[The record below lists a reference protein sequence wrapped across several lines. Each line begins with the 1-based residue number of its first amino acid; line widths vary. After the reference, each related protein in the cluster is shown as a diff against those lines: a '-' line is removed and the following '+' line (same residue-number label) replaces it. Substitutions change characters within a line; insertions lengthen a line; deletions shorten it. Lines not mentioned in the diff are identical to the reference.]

1 MNGKELDLSK
11 IAEMISKTAEIAR
24 DKLENQ
30 SDKMYSVGEDMISSI
45 GEGALAGAK
54 SAAKNIDAAGDIITT
69 KYQNVLSEINRI
81 GKKKGDISSLFATI
95 TQIKRSDLNSFNA
108 LKDELKDMKAIF
120 TDVGEVKGLDAILKQ
135 YGKTADKLRSIDFGF
150 GSAFVA
156 RGRAAG
162 TKNLK
167 VEIEDKKEV
176 IEENKKLVQSEN
188 ELVAVQNKTNHNKES
203 STKTT
208 ISDKQQQID
217 INDKLASSEKKV
229 ADAQKKLTDAPKSQ
243 SDNSKTIKSID
254 DLEKRYFSIIGTVE
268 KYLQLVEKFNQVS
281 GNSPR
286 DLRKQVI
293 DFANKMPQD
302 VAGMLGERFVQQLAN
317 GFKGVST
324 KDIIKAITA
333 PSNANAFG
341 ALQHKLDL
349 AKSIDFNNIKY
360 TDDGSIKL
368 SDSDNS
374 FEFLKSIKGQL
385 PIVNE
390 LYEVLS
396 NIAVAK
402 KELGTSGTIE
412 VIKQEAKATEQLAVA
427 QEKAANAQAKYMYHA
442 GKFRDNGRKAE
453 SLGSLYPGRST
464 GFYGTGTYGVDLS
477 HIKEISTGQYG
488 KRPMSIIDTSSYN
501 LYNATNDKV
510 ASSLHLFLQ
519 QLTDKI
525 YGSKGSKRINAL
537 YSDFNKLFPDNTI
550 ITTYDEFKRVVEEIA
565 TYVSQNKGRYP
576 QMYDLDSA
584 PTMFMKKLGYE
595 GINTLG
601 TRHADTTYGTVIYD
615 LKEESII
622 CKEITDE
629 LQKQQILEGNIGEV
643 VALNS
648 KKMQEVADS
657 SKSQSEAISAENAE
671 LERQQKIVNSSADI
685 KKFQDEWDKAAKNHA
700 PEDMGQRYGYL
711 MEAISGDSPTMSAV
725 DALNELIA
733 KEQEWKAEQEAALE
747 ASRKRV
753 EEVQAFCAAATEYQE
768 TIFSSESVK
777 GEYAKALES
786 ISSGS
791 MSATEGMETL
801 KAAIEKYNTEIV
813 EAVPSTQQQSEAE
826 QAGGKAATE
835 AAEAHRDVAAAM
847 EQEAVAAEKL
857 ASKQYDK
864 MLNKKD
870 MSSLLE
876 ESGANSLISFVPKS
890 KQKGFRQDLIDF
902 ANASLNDDNGTMSDI
917 YLKLTEMIDKYGVG
931 KTSTDKTYAEVWDY
945 LKHMMITIPE
955 DMEKSF
961 AAEFPD
967 QWGQIKRKYGGNS
980 KFKIKVGK
988 GRLNVDQRYEELKR
1002 AFPGIFPDEIIN
1014 DADQLRRIIEVA
1026 DMGKAESKLPK
1037 FSTTPLSREDWGYI
1051 ATVFSTM
1058 EEKAHALQVLY
1069 NDVDNS
1075 ASEMAI
1081 SSERTADAM
1090 ERQAGASKNIS
1101 DNLGESAED
1110 ENQVFPIGEGL
1121 NDQKALEMVSTSK
1134 KPTLSATVFDGI
1146 TSNDQLQTAF
1156 QSIIKDVE
1164 QQSMTLVKSDIL
1176 DSIDRNGVGT
1186 LKFVSDD
1193 MNNIL
1198 VQTWKMVE
1206 GQLTLASEKYTSIFK
1221 EPELFDVEDRKKVA
1235 QAQAQTLRTQ
1245 FKGFANDPNYSGI
1258 ISGVETA
1265 AGNITDAASF
1275 KKFNVELTAARE
1287 ALKQLKAEMSSS
1299 KSLDPL
1305 AAAEKT
1311 INKLPFTLEKI
1322 QVEYKSLKEFDTGD
1336 IFGAEGVNVESL
1348 MDAVKTGMNGFN
1360 DSTRS
1365 ISDRLASFKDILKAF
1380 DQLSVLMSTL
1390 RTKSKESNDSFTPI
1404 LNTYKE
1410 LTKLQ
1415 EEQKKAEVSG
1425 ATYEKKKLI
1434 SDGIVAKTEK
1444 LKQLG
1449 VDINDIDKNTNLTT
1463 EQRNKLLKAQEESL
1477 ARIKKIEVDAAN
1489 SQAQKEKRQSLNYG
1503 KGAFNSETRKKD
1515 NLSAIY
1521 SSIEDNYGAS
1531 VGLTDA
1537 MNAYLEKYKQF
1548 ETARQKIADP
1558 TTDVTKADRDAFNK
1572 AKIEVESA
1580 RKALETYTTSYSK
1593 LEQAQNDGTL
1603 IGMDDTVDP
1612 SKLQNSTAA
1621 LKAYGAE
1628 ISNGKLNI
1636 TGFNSTATEMY
1647 GTIDRGKGIID
1658 QVTVALESSTG
1669 TLYAYK
1675 TATKEVGTAWE
1686 KFKGSLSRKTKELS
1700 AYIVGGGS
1708 IYGAINQIRK
1718 GITYVKEIDAAL
1730 TELKKVTDETDETYN
1745 RFLQNTS
1752 KTAGQIGSTVKEFV
1766 NATADFARLGYNI
1779 EQASE
1784 LAKAASVYYNVG
1796 DELDNIGEA
1805 SDSIISTMHGFGIE
1819 ASNAMEI
1826 VDKFNE
1832 VGNNFAIS
1840 SSGIGQALLR
1850 SASAMAE
1857 AGNTIDESI
1866 GLITAAN
1873 SVVQNPETVGTAM
1886 KTLSLRIRGA
1896 KVELE
1901 DAGEDVDGMASSVSE
1916 LQKKLLALTGGK
1928 VNIMLD
1934 ENTFK
1939 NTTEILREMSAVWDD
1954 MTDVNRASALELLG
1968 GKRQANVLAA
1978 VIKNFDM
1985 VEDAI
1990 KTSSD
1995 AAGSAEAENE
2005 KYLNSIQGK
2014 IDQFNN
2020 AVQTMWMNF
2029 VNTDATKFIIDL
2041 GTKFVQLIDKVGV
2054 LQSALIALAAIKILP
2069 QLAKGLGLTN
2079 LISDIFNLTNGLK
2092 DFAVGQKAANAA
2104 TLSTAIATSL
2114 SQSSL
2119 VKLAIQLGITT
2130 AEEVA
2135 SASATTLLGFSFKAL
2150 GLSILGAAKAVI
2162 TFLATNPIGWAIL
2175 ATTAIIS
2182 LVAIMGDLIKT
2193 HDDYVE
2199 ELKNTNEKIENLRSN
2214 IESLNSEL
2222 ETTKN
2227 RIEELESKG
2236 PLTITEQEELDK
2248 LKEQNA
2254 ELERQIQLEKAREE
2268 RARNK
2273 QAKAAQKAF
2282 ETDDD
2287 FKVQPSNRFTVSKV
2301 TNTFEQKLGA
2311 IEIAKEKLDK
2321 AEIEL
2326 QDALNSGMDTNSNKF
2341 KKLEK
2346 NLESAQEDYTDAQSN
2361 WDEFI
2366 KSKED
2371 EYGDLEWFDG
2381 DNLTEAQKTVNEI
2394 ISSMQNYNDR
2404 AEIMFGSAG
2413 AKESALNRLF
2423 GERGSEAGQAFQE
2436 AFNAKIESGEINVEV
2451 DRFGDYSA
2459 AIENVTGSVEELI
2472 SKNPQF
2478 KVQLDS
2484 LGISAEDVARYFLNI
2499 SSAMQQTNKTTSV
2512 AITDIASLTSAYDS
2526 YASALQIVNDTIFDG
2541 QAISDDYYNSLKEYL
2556 GDVTVGE
2563 ESFSDAV
2570 DTTNGKVIKNTRL
2583 LRNLIAQKKKEQ
2595 KATTSAARAQ
2605 SQLQYT
2611 KIVKQ
2616 LQQAVKAMYLDY
2628 KAYGYVTKATY
2639 DNINALRSQVQA
2651 IKNAIREYAI
2661 LELKLSD
2668 VTNAYDEFEDAKN
2681 RDAELAYGDSMI
2693 EMLQAISDGFLSGQ
2707 VGSEA
2712 FRAACTAL
2720 VPESVIADCKTFEER
2735 LDAIDDYFENSKFAD
2750 YFTIDE
2756 DGSFSIGMKNIE
2768 AFVADAKE
2776 AGAFISNADGTFT
2789 LDNSIQSVDDLANA
2803 MGLTKAATVAMLTE
2817 LSKYD
2822 ASWGDIVSDIT
2833 MTKLDK
2839 GIRDTTDA
2847 LDKAIAKQEQFF
2859 KEGKDPSGAN
2869 ADEYNAIQQ
2878 EINNCSDALNNAQ
2891 QAVVNNT
2898 KAWIEANSNVDAAK
2912 EKVATLTRE
2921 LQELQEAG
2929 ATDNEIQIK
2938 TNELEKA
2945 KEQLSEALSIKYGL
2959 EEPTQMGFQ
2968 LVLTDVQS
2976 QIDKWK
2982 EENAILVTEV
2992 VPKLA
2997 QDKDGVWKIPAELEL
3012 DEDKQQKIQEYVDL
3026 KNSEQQLELLTAQEI
3041 DPITD
3046 GITQV
3051 KEVLDN
3057 ILKAITSSDSNTG
3070 TSKKS
3075 SSTTTTATSTS
3086 DTTGFESG
3094 SVDQDIAAWNAMV
3107 DEWVENINQFVS
3119 KFGEDISK
3127 FFTETLPEQWNN
3139 FWSVVGE
3146 KLGQVGEWAQEVGA
3160 EIGIFF
3166 TETLPQKWSE
3176 FWEGV
3181 GEWLDNVKTW
3191 AVGAGEDI
3199 GKFFTEILPEKW
3211 SEFWGQVGEFITEIP
3226 YNVSYLITRVKIFFT
3241 ETLPE
3246 KWDEFWDNVGEVLNS
3261 LKEKAIALKDKVVE
3275 FFKVTIPQKWDEFWD
3290 AVGDGLNTLK
3300 ENAIALKDKVVE
3312 FFTETIPEEWN
3323 AFWDS
3328 VGDYINEVIIPALSF
3343 TWDKVYEFF
3352 TTTVPEKWSEF
3363 WTSVGTY
3370 IEEVIKPALSL
3381 VWDKVHDFFMVTI
3394 PEKWNEFWTGV
3405 GDFITET
3412 VPEAFEA
3419 IKSGVSTFFTE
3430 TVPEAINGLWKS
3442 VASWIEEKAS
3452 ALWGFLKGEWIRGKE
3467 DAEKGE
3473 YSPQKGASRAL
3484 GNALAKGNAHSK
3496 KNSGLNTKEHNAVV
3510 GELGRELVVDPNRG
3524 IYYTVGENGTQMLD
3538 LPKGAIIYNHKQTE
3552 ELLKNGE
3559 TSRGTYTGGL
3569 SFAKG
3574 NAYWDYDLHPKK
3586 TGTGAKAAWGNSSDK
3601 DWSQMGWDLSSA
3613 ADSISDAA
3621 GSLKDAAD
3629 DTEQTIDFIEYRLEE
3644 IENAIT
3650 HMTNRVENFLDD
3662 TSQIGK
3668 KNSLYEDLV
3677 GAEKQKAST
3686 YFAAA
3691 ELYNKRAAQLLS
3703 KVPAKYQEMA
3713 KNGAI
3718 AIKDFVG
3725 ESQGEIADAIE
3736 EYRTWSTKAEDAE
3749 NDYLASIAEISAKR
3763 LEQLQDIADDF
3774 ENIVGLTERQSGIL
3788 QGEMDLLEESG
3799 ERLSENFYKE
3809 LMKDSQKQIS
3819 DLNKK
3824 RASLQ
3829 DILNQAV
3836 KSGDV
3841 QVGSDDWYEMVNTIY
3856 DVDDAI
3862 LECKKD
3868 IEGFQNSI
3876 NDLYWDNL
3884 DKLIDKIDNVDS
3896 ELSHLYN
3903 LVSDEEKVVD
3913 EFGNWT
3919 KDGVTALGLLAQQL
3933 EVANFKVDQ
3942 YGEAIAR
3949 LEKDY
3954 AAGLYSTDEYNEKLA
3969 ELKENQWDAIEAQE
3983 SAKKSIIDLNKTRI
3997 QAVKDGMQKEIDAYS
4012 ELIDKKKEELSLQK
4026 EAHDFSKQVA
4036 EQQKNIADIEKRLAV
4051 IAGDNS
4057 ASAIAQKKKLQAEL
4071 AQAKEELDELYYGHS
4086 IDKQQEALDKQLE
4099 DYQNNKQDE
4108 MDALDESLKNENQII
4123 QDSYATVAANT
4134 ELLAQNLSDIASK
4147 YGITLSD
4154 SVTKPWL
4161 DGANAIGTYQD
4172 QLDTSTSSFT
4182 DQLKLIK
4189 QELVDLQVEA
4199 DNTANSIINA
4209 TNRKKD
4215 KTESA
4220 KYTPPKPSPQKDSP
4234 KAPKPK
4240 TPSPPSKGSSV
4251 TIKKSAKNFS
4261 RNGGNGTRMQSWV
4274 PGSTFTVYQVSG
4286 SEVLIGRSGGYTGW
4300 VKLSDIEGY
4309 ASGAKSINKDQFAFL
4324 DELGEEL
4331 QLVPDGAGRLS
4342 YVKKGTGIIPADLT
4356 ERLMEW
4362 GQLDPSSVLEQSRP
4376 TVSAPHVINNNIEL
4390 NMQVGEVVHI
4400 DRADNSSI
4408 PNITKAVQDQMDN
4421 YMKNINKKLY
4431 NRVR

>member
-30 SDKMYSVGEDMISSI
+30 SDKMYSVGEDMISSV

-54 SAAKNIDAAGDIITT
+54 SAAKNIEAAGDIITA
-69 KYQNVLSEINRI
+69 KYQNVLSEINRS

-108 LKDELKDMKAIF
+108 LKDELKDIKATF
-120 TDVGEVKGLDAILKQ
+120 TDIGEVKGLDSVLKQ

-156 RGRAAG
+156 RGRATG

-188 ELVAVQNKTNHNKES
+188 ELAAVQNKTNHNKES

-733 KEQEWKAEQEAALE
+733 KEQEWKAEQEKALE

-753 EEVQAFCAAATEYQE
+753 EEVQAFCAASTEYQE
-768 TIFSSESVK
+768 TIFSSESIK
-777 GEYAKALES
+777 GEYAKTLES
-786 ISSGS
+786 ISNGS

-835 AAEAHRDVAAAM
+835 AAEAHRDVAEAM

-870 MSSLLE
+870 ISSLLE

-917 YLKLTEMIDKYGVG
+917 YLKLTGMIDKYGVG

-1069 NDVDNS
+1069 NDIDNS
-1075 ASEMAI
+1075 ASEMAV

-1090 ERQAGASKNIS
+1090 ERQAGASKNVS

-1134 KPTLSATVFDGI
+1134 KPTLSATVFNGI

-1198 VQTWKMVE
+1198 VQTWKMID

-1235 QAQAQTLRTQ
+1235 KAQAQTLRTQ
-1245 FKGFANDPNYSGI
+1245 FKGFADDPNYSGI

-1390 RTKSKESNDSFTPI
+1390 RAKAKESSSSFDPI

-1410 LTKLQ
+1410 LLKLQ

-1425 ATYEKKKLI
+1425 ATDEKKNLI

-1515 NLSAIY
+1515 NLSATY

-1531 VGLTDA
+1531 AGLTDA

-1580 RKALETYTTSYSK
+1580 RKALEIYTTSYSK

-1603 IGMDDTVDP
+1603 LGMDDAVDP
-1612 SKLQNSTAA
+1612 SKLQDSTAA

-1628 ISNGKLNI
+1628 ISNGKLNV

-1675 TATKEVGTAWE
+1675 NATKEVGTAWDQ
-1686 KFKGSLSRKTKELS
+1686 FKGTLSRKVRELS
-1700 AYIVGGGS
+1700 AYVIGGS
-1708 IYGAINQIRK
+1708 SIYQVINEVRK
-1718 GITYVKEIDAAL
+1718 GITYVKEIDTAL

-1752 KTAGQIGSTVKEFV
+1752 KTAGQIGSTVKEFI

-1796 DELDNIGEA
+1796 DDLADIGEA

-1873 SVVQNPETVGTAM
+1873 SVIQNPETVGTAM

-1901 DAGEDVDGMASSVSE
+1901 DAGEDVDGMANSVSE

-1939 NTTEILREMSAVWDD
+1939 NTTEILREMSTVWDD
-1954 MTDVNRASALELLG
+1954 MTDVNRAAALELLG

-1978 VIKNFDM
+1978 VIKNFDL
-1985 VEDAI
+1985 VEGAI

-1995 AAGSAEAENE
+1995 AAGSAMAENE
-2005 KYLNSIQGK
+2005 KYMASIQGH

-2020 AVQTMWMNF
+2020 SVQTMWMNLINSDVIKSIVDIGTGITTLIGKF
-2029 VNTDATKFIIDL
+2029 GLLGTVITAVFGTKFIKAASAAW
-2041 GTKFVQLIDKVGV
+2041 KFAKAATEAEYAKAEA
-2054 LQSALIALAAIKILP
+2054 SAAATA
-2069 QLAKGLGLTN
+2069 AKE
-2079 LISDIFNLTNGLK
+2079 
-2092 DFAVGQKAANAA
+2092 AEAAANAA
-2104 TLSTAIATSL
+2104 ESATETVDNKTTEENAKATAAKAAASDAAEKQKEAEAAANAAESATENVNNAEKNMSKYSLGGIKKGWGKFKDTAVKFLGTTAGKITAVGAVIGGVAAAVKLTKNYIERKQAELAQEVQDLTNNYKETKTKIDANLKTLSESSDSAQYKTLSDEFSVLAAGVDKYGNNISLTSDQYERYKAICEQIIGIQPSLAEGYDSATQAIGNNANALRELIELQQEMARRNAEEYTSDDNLKKARQNTINKIKEAKKDLSSGISDLGASLLSGLKSQTGTDYGFTDTASDDVARTIMTQVLGFDEDNVDDILKEYFNKNTDISTAWNRWLSDYASQIKEHQQGIADLIGDVDKSNDFKAAISNYAIAADSISQAQKDFINTLLQVPMSQIEYSQLGDSGKSFITEWIKNSDAFKIDEATSKSTILEMKKTIRGMVTELANNEDAQDILDSLFTIDTSKTNFEQYKKDVNEWLNTLFGSLGITDKDEQNRIKIALGFDFEVEDEEGNTKQGQLVKDIARVTDDTEENIQEWLDSQPAAKVQALMQVDWSAESGLTTDEVLQKVESTIPKEATASKTYSDLKNSIDEVNDTL
-2114 SQSSL
+2114 SQSSEIIIDNVEL
-2119 VKLAIQLGITT
+2119 T
-2130 AEEVA
+2130 EEQ
-2135 SASATTLLGFSFKAL
+2135 GKA
-2150 GLSILGAAKAVI
+2150 
-2162 TFLATNPIGWAIL
+2162 
-2175 ATTAIIS
+2175 
-2182 LVAIMGDLIKT
+2182 
-2193 HDDYVE
+2193 
-2199 ELKNTNEKIENLRSN
+2199 
-2214 IESLNSEL
+2214 IESLIG
-2222 ETTKN
+2222 T
-2227 RIEELESKG
+2227 EE
-2236 PLTITEQEELDK
+2236 
-2248 LKEQNA
+2248 
-2254 ELERQIQLEKAREE
+2254 
-2268 RARNK
+2268 
-2273 QAKAAQKAF
+2273 
-2282 ETDDD
+2282 D
-2287 FKVQPSNRFTVSKV
+2287 FAD
-2301 TNTFEQKLGA
+2301 A
-2311 IEIAKEKLDK
+2311 I
-2321 AEIEL
+2321 
-2326 QDALNSGMDTNSNKF
+2326 
-2341 KKLEK
+2341 
-2346 NLESAQEDYTDAQSN
+2346 
-2361 WDEFI
+2361 
-2366 KSKED
+2366 
-2371 EYGDLEWFDG
+2371 
-2381 DNLTEAQKTVNEI
+2381 
-2394 ISSMQNYNDR
+2394 
-2404 AEIMFGSAG
+2404 
-2413 AKESALNRLF
+2413 
-2423 GERGSEAGQAFQE
+2423 
-2436 AFNAKIESGEINVEV
+2436 
-2451 DRFGDYSA
+2451 
-2459 AIENVTGSVEELI
+2459 
-2472 SKNPQF
+2472 
-2478 KVQLDS
+2478 
-2484 LGISAEDVARYFLNI
+2484 
-2499 SSAMQQTNKTTSV
+2499 
-2512 AITDIASLTSAYDS
+2512 
-2526 YASALQIVNDTIFDG
+2526 
-2541 QAISDDYYNSLKEYL
+2541 
-2556 GDVTVGE
+2556 
-2563 ESFSDAV
+2563 
-2570 DTTNGKVIKNTRL
+2570 DTTNGYVVKNATLLKKLLNTKKQEALQNIK
-2583 LRNLIAQKKKEQ
+2583 ISKSQ
-2595 KATTSAARAQ
+2595 AR
-2605 SQLQYT
+2605 LQYYELYK
-2611 KIVKQ
+2611 KIRQ
-2616 LQQAVKAMYLDY
+2616 LSQGNQQLAIEHKEE
-2628 KAYGYVTKATY
+2628 
-2639 DNINALRSQVQA
+2639 INALYAEMGA
-2651 IKNAIREYAI
+2651 IEKTIAKYSM
-2661 LELKLSD
+2661 LEQQLLGA
-2668 VTNAYDEFEDAKN
+2668 TNAYEK
-2681 RDAELAYGDSMI
+2681 
-2693 EMLQAISDGFLSGQ
+2693 
-2707 VGSEA
+2707 
-2712 FRAACTAL
+2712 
-2720 VPESVIADCKTFEER
+2720 FEE
-2735 LDAIDDYFENSKFAD
+2735 AK
-2750 YFTIDE
+2750 TIDE
-2756 DGSFSIGMKNIE
+2756 DKDYGSKASDMLSGLIQGLQSAKLGTESFQAAVSGMIPE
-2768 AFVADAKE
+2768 DVY
-2776 AGAFISNADGTFT
+2776 S
-2789 LDNSIQSVDDLANA
+2789 
-2803 MGLTKAATVAMLTE
+2803 GLSTVE
-2817 LSKYD
+2817 EK
-2822 ASWGDIVSDIT
+2822 VQ
-2833 MTKLDK
+2833 
-2839 GIRDTTDA
+2839 
-2847 LDKAIAKQEQFF
+2847 AIA
-2859 KEGKDPSGAN
+2859 N
-2869 ADEYNAIQQ
+2869 Y
-2878 EINNCSDALNNAQ
+2878 
-2891 QAVVNNT
+2891 
-2898 KAWIEANSNVDAAK
+2898 
-2912 EKVATLTRE
+2912 
-2921 LQELQEAG
+2921 
-2929 ATDNEIQIK
+2929 
-2938 TNELEKA
+2938 
-2945 KEQLSEALSIKYGL
+2945 
-2959 EEPTQMGFQ
+2959 
-2968 LVLTDVQS
+2968 
-2976 QIDKWK
+2976 
-2982 EENAILVTEV
+2982 
-2992 VPKLA
+2992 
-2997 QDKDGVWKIPAELEL
+2997 
-3012 DEDKQQKIQEYVDL
+3012 L
-3026 KNSEQQLELLTAQEI
+3026 KNSNFSKYFTLEFE
-3041 DPITD
+3041 DD
-3046 GITQV
+3046 GTLQSAEM
-3051 KEVLDN
+3051 KLDN
-3057 ILKAITSSDSNTG
+3057 VKAFI
-3070 TSKKS
+3070 
-3075 SSTTTTATSTS
+3075 
-3086 DTTGFESG
+3086 
-3094 SVDQDIAAWNAMV
+3094 
-3107 DEWVENINQFVS
+3107 
-3119 KFGEDISK
+3119 ED
-3127 FFTETLPEQWNN
+3127 
-3139 FWSVVGE
+3139 
-3146 KLGQVGEWAQEVGA
+3146 AQEVGA
-3160 EIGIFF
+3160 LTNKGDWKHFELDESIK
-3166 TETLPQKWSE
+3166 TLDDFCNAMQITKE
-3176 FWEGV
+3176 MAF
-3181 GEWLDNVKTW
+3181 
-3191 AVGAGEDI
+3191 AM
-3199 GKFFTEILPEKW
+3199 FTEIDSYDAEWLNGDFGSMLDNLDLGLEGNIFMASKHITELDVALANGKISAEEYAAAMYGTGAAATESQKEIGGLAGQMQQYTQSARESASEWKKASDEYEESKKKVEDLSKQIQQATKGADTSELEEKLKSAMENMDKYAATMRDNEVSELIIKVAMDDVDNSIKLIEDKYSGIKDLIEQDNENGGFKIKTGINWESAPADEDTVNSYLALLNEKHTLEVMQGESLPTTLDVMQEMSDTLKT
-3211 SEFWGQVGEFITEIP
+3211 ITEILAKH
-3226 YNVSYLITRVKIFFT
+3226 YGVNIETGEAEDSITGI
-3241 ETLPE
+3241 
-3246 KWDEFWDNVGEVLNS
+3246 LNQLS
-3261 LKEKAIALKDKVVE
+3261 QIKPKSVVI
-3275 FFKVTIPQKWDEFWD
+3275 TILGNISD
-3290 AVGDGLNTLK
+3290 TLK
-3300 ENAIALKDKVVE
+3300 TWWGRLTGSGELNGSANDSTDAKRSKNNNIKVNGTAHATGSWGLK
-3312 FFTETIPEEWN
+3312 
-3323 AFWDS
+3323 S
-3328 VGDYINEVIIPALSF
+3328 S
-3343 TWDKVYEFF
+3343 
-3352 TTTVPEKWSEF
+3352 
-3363 WTSVGTY
+3363 
-3370 IEEVIKPALSL
+3370 
-3381 VWDKVHDFFMVTI
+3381 
-3394 PEKWNEFWTGV
+3394 
-3405 GDFITET
+3405 
-3412 VPEAFEA
+3412 
-3419 IKSGVSTFFTE
+3419 
-3430 TVPEAINGLWKS
+3430 
-3442 VASWIEEKAS
+3442 
-3452 ALWGFLKGEWIRGKE
+3452 
-3467 DAEKGE
+3467 
-3473 YSPQKGASRAL
+3473 
-3484 GNALAKGNAHSK
+3484 
-3496 KNSGLNTKEHNAVV
+3496 EHNALV
-3510 GELGRELVVDPNRG
+3510 GELGMETVVDPNTG
-3524 IYYTVGENGTQMLD
+3524 KYYTVGDRGAEFVD
-3538 LPKGAIIYNHKQTE
+3538 LPRGAIIFNHKQTE
-3552 ELLKNGE
+3552 ALFKNGYV
-3559 TSRGTYTGGL
+3559 TSRGKML
-3569 SFAKG
+3569 ANG
-3574 NAYWDYDLHPKK
+3574 NAHA
-3586 TGTGAKAAWGNSSDK
+3586 TGNTTIVPDFTTQTYYNGASNNNFWTDWNNSISN
-3601 DWSQMGWDLSSA
+3601 S
-3613 ADSISDAA
+3613 ADSISDASSA
-3621 GSLKDAAD
+3621 VEDAAD
-3629 DTEQTIDFIEYRLEE
+3629 DAKQTIDFIEYRLEE
-3644 IENAIT
+3644 IENSIT
-3650 HMTNRVENFLDD
+3650 NMTNRVENFLDD
-3662 TSQIGK
+3662 TSQTK
-3668 KNSLYEDLV
+3668 EKNSLYEGLID
-3677 GAEKQKAST
+3677 AEKQKAST

-3703 KVPAKYQEMA
+3703 KVPAEYQEMA

-3736 EYRTWSTKAEDAE
+3736 EYRTWSTKAENAE

-3997 QAVKDGMQKEIDAYS
+3997 QAVKDGMQKEIDAFS

-4134 ELLAQNLSDIASK
+4134 ELLAQNLSDIASN

-4220 KYTPPKPSPQKDSP
+4220 KYTPPKPSPQKDPP

>member
-11 IAEMISKTAEIAR
+11 IADMISKTAESAR

-30 SDKMYSVGEDMISSI
+30 SDKMYSVGEDMISSV

-54 SAAKNIDAAGDIITT
+54 SAAKNIEAAGDIITT
-69 KYQNVLSEINRI
+69 KYQKVLDEINRS
-81 GKKKGDISSLFATI
+81 GKKKGDIASLFATM

-108 LKDELKDMKAIF
+108 LKDELKNIKATF
-120 TDVGEVKGLDAILKQ
+120 TDIGEVKGLDAILKQ

-156 RGRAAG
+156 RGRATG
-162 TKNLK
+162 TKNTK
-167 VEIEDKKEV
+167 PEIEDKRAA
-176 IEENKKLVQSEN
+176 IEANKNLAKSEE
-188 ELVAVQNKTNHNKES
+188 ELAIAQQKTSQDKGS
-203 STKTT
+203 SIKTT
-208 ISDKQQQID
+208 TSEKQQQIE
-217 INDKLASSEKKV
+217 INEKLVASEKKV
-229 ADAQKKLTDAPKSQ
+229 ADTVKEASSDTAKRLNASIKNQKYWLEYLDRVLNDDNFVSTGKKDATDKLKSRTQALIQQRTNPDESREYATEMAEVAWKKAYDEAERQGVARSTLTRFYTDA
-243 SDNSKTIKSID
+243 
-254 DLEKRYFSIIGTVE
+254 G
-268 KYLQLVEKFNQVS
+268 
-281 GNSPR
+281 
-286 DLRKQVI
+286 
-293 DFANKMPQD
+293 
-302 VAGMLGERFVQQLAN
+302 
-317 GFKGVST
+317 
-324 KDIIKAITA
+324 
-333 PSNANAFG
+333 AFYE
-341 ALQHKLDL
+341 Q
-349 AKSIDFNNIKY
+349 N
-360 TDDGSIKL
+360 L
-368 SDSDNS
+368 S
-374 FEFLKSIKGQL
+374 
-385 PIVNE
+385 
-390 LYEVLS
+390 
-396 NIAVAK
+396 
-402 KELGTSGTIE
+402 
-412 VIKQEAKATEQLAVA
+412 
-427 QEKAANAQAKYMYHA
+427 
-442 GKFRDNGRKAE
+442 
-453 SLGSLYPGRST
+453 
-464 GFYGTGTYGVDLS
+464 
-477 HIKEISTGQYG
+477 
-488 KRPMSIIDTSSYN
+488 
-501 LYNATNDKV
+501 
-510 ASSLHLFLQ
+510 
-519 QLTDKI
+519 
-525 YGSKGSKRINAL
+525 
-537 YSDFNKLFPDNTI
+537 
-550 ITTYDEFKRVVEEIA
+550 
-565 TYVSQNKGRYP
+565 
-576 QMYDLDSA
+576 
-584 PTMFMKKLGYE
+584 
-595 GINTLG
+595 
-601 TRHADTTYGTVIYD
+601 
-615 LKEESII
+615 
-622 CKEITDE
+622 E
-629 LQKQQILEGNIGEV
+629 LQKEYNFRAELLAKEEAELATIQRTTT
-643 VALNS
+643 
-648 KKMQEVADS
+648 
-657 SKSQSEAISAENAE
+657 AISAENAE

-733 KEQEWKAEQEAALE
+733 KEQEWKAEQEKALE

-768 TIFSSESVK
+768 TIFSSESIKV
-777 GEYAKALES
+777 EYAKTLES
-786 ISSGS
+786 ISNGS

-876 ESGANSLISFVPKS
+876 ETGANSLISGVPKS
-890 KQKGFRQDLIDF
+890 RQKEFRQDLVNF
-902 ANASLNDDNGTMSDI
+902 ANAAFNGDSQTEADI
-917 YLKLTEMIDKYGVG
+917 YNKLCEVLDKYGAG
-931 KTSTDKTYAEVWDY
+931 KTTADKYYAEIWDY
-945 LKHMMITIPE
+945 LKGITITIPE
-955 DMEKSF
+955 DMEKSY
-961 AAEFPD
+961 ASEFPD
-967 QWGQIKRKYGGNS
+967 EWKQIKKKYGGNS
-980 KFKIKVGK
+980 KFKIKIGK
-988 GRLNVDQRYEELKR
+988 GGMGADQIYQELKS
-1002 AFPGIFPDEIIN
+1002 AFPGAFSEYNSDYNEYN
-1014 DADQLRRIIEVA
+1014 EVDNLRAILNAAEK
-1026 DMGKAESKLPK
+1026 GKIESKLPK
-1037 FSTTPLSREDWGYI
+1037 NSVIPLSKEEWGYI
-1051 ATVFSTM
+1051 TTVFSLM
-1058 EEKAHALQVLY
+1058 EEKAHKLQYLY
-1069 NDVDNS
+1069 DDTNIS
-1075 ASEMAI
+1075 ASEMAA

-1090 ERQAGASKNIS
+1090 ERQAGASKNVS
-1101 DNLGESAED
+1101 DNLGEFAED

-1121 NDQKALEMVSTSK
+1121 NDKKALDMVSISK
-1134 KPTLSATVFDGI
+1134 KPTLSATVFNGI

-1198 VQTWKMVE
+1198 VQTWKMID

-1390 RTKSKESNDSFTPI
+1390 RAKAKESSSSFDPI

-1410 LTKLQ
+1410 LLKLQ

-1425 ATYEKKKLI
+1425 ATDEKKNLI

-1515 NLSAIY
+1515 NLSATY

-1531 VGLTDA
+1531 AGLTDA

-1580 RKALETYTTSYSK
+1580 RKALEIYTTSYSK

-1603 IGMDDTVDP
+1603 LGMDDAVDP
-1612 SKLQNSTAA
+1612 SKLQDSTAA

-1628 ISNGKLNI
+1628 ISNGKLNV

-1686 KFKGSLSRKTKELS
+1686 QFKGSLSRKTKELT

-1708 IYGAINQIRK
+1708 IYGVINQVKK
-1718 GITYVKEIDAAL
+1718 GISYVKEIDAAL

-1796 DELDNIGEA
+1796 DDLADIGEA

-1850 SASAMAE
+1850 SASAMAA

-1901 DAGEDVDGMASSVSE
+1901 DAGEDVDGMANSVSE

-1934 ENTFK
+1934 EKTFK
-1939 NTTEILREMSAVWDD
+1939 NTTEILREMSTVWDD
-1954 MTDVNRASALELLG
+1954 MTDVNRAAALELLG

-1978 VIKNFDM
+1978 VIKNFDL
-1985 VEDAI
+1985 VEGAI

-1995 AAGSAEAENE
+1995 AAGSAMAENE
-2005 KYLNSIQGK
+2005 KYLDSIQGK
-2014 IDQFNN
+2014 IDLFNN

-2029 VNTDATKFIIDL
+2029 ISSDATKFVTDL

-2150 GLSILGAAKAVI
+2150 GVSILGAAKAVI
-2162 TFLATNPIGWAIL
+2162 TFLATNPIGWAII
-2175 ATTAIIS
+2175 AVSVIIG
-2182 LVAIMGDLIKT
+2182 LVATMVSLIKT

-2199 ELKNTNEKIENLRSN
+2199 ELKSTNEEIENLRSN

-2311 IEIAKEKLDK
+2311 IEIAKGKLDK
-2321 AEIEL
+2321 AEIAL

-2366 KSKED
+2366 KGKED

-2423 GERGSEAGQAFQE
+2423 SERGSEAGQAFQE
-2436 AFNAKIESGEINVEV
+2436 AFNAKLESGEINVEV

-2499 SSAMQQTNKTTSV
+2499 SSAMQQTNETTSV

-2693 EMLQAISDGFLSGQ
+2693 EMLQTISDGFLSGK

-2712 FRAACTAL
+2712 FKAACTAL
-2720 VPESVIADCKTFEER
+2720 IPESVIADCKTFEER
-2735 LDAIDDYFENSKFAD
+2735 LDAIDNYFENSKFAD

-2803 MGLTKAATVAMLTE
+2803 MGLTKAATIAMLTE

-2859 KEGKDPSGAN
+2859 KDGKDPSGAN
-2869 ADEYNAIQQ
+2869 AEEYNAIQQ
-2878 EINNCSDALNNAQ
+2878 EINNCSDALNKAQ

-2898 KAWIEANSNVDAAK
+2898 KAWIEANSNVDTAK

-2959 EEPTQMGFQ
+2959 EEPTQMDFQ

-2982 EENAILVTEV
+2982 EENATLVTEV

-3070 TSKKS
+3070 TSKIGNIVSRVLGITSDSSGKNTDNSNGTSSTNKS
-3075 SSTTTTATSTS
+3075 SSTTTTPTSG
-3086 DTTGFESG
+3086 TTGFESG
-3094 SVDQDIAAWNAMV
+3094 SVDQEIAAWNAMV
-3107 DEWVENINQFVS
+3107 DEWVENINQFIS

-3139 FWSVVGE
+3139 FWSAVGE

-3160 EIGIFF
+3160 EIGTFF

-3199 GKFFTEILPEKW
+3199 GKFFTETLPEKW
-3211 SEFWGQVGEFITEIP
+3211 SEFWGKVGEFITEIP
-3226 YNVSYLITRVKIFFT
+3226 YNVSYLITRVKMFFT

-3246 KWDEFWDNVGEVLNS
+3246 KWDEFWDNVGEVLNN

-3290 AVGDGLNTLK
+3290 VVGNGLNTLK
-3300 ENAIALKDKVVE
+3300 ENAIALKDKVIE
-3312 FFTETIPEEWN
+3312 FFTETIPAEWN

-3343 TWDKVYEFF
+3343 AWDKVYEFF

-3381 VWDKVHDFFMVTI
+3381 AWDKVHDFFMVTI

-3405 GDFITET
+3405 GDFVTQT

-3419 IKSGVSTFFTE
+3419 VKSGVSTFFTE

-3442 VASWIEEKAS
+3442 AASWIEEKAS
-3452 ALWGFLKGEWIRGKE
+3452 SFWSFLKGEWIRGKE

-3574 NAYWDYDLHPKK
+3574 NAYWDYGLHPKK
-3586 TGTGAKAAWGNSSDK
+3586 TGTGAKAAWGDSSDK

-3621 GSLKDAAD
+3621 DSLEDAAD

-3662 TSQIGK
+3662 TSQIGE

-3703 KVPAKYQEMA
+3703 KVPAEYQEMA

-3933 EVANFKVDQ
+3933 EVANFKVEQ

-4026 EAHDFSKQVA
+4026 EVHDFSKQVA

-4071 AQAKEELDELYYGHS
+4071 AQAKEELEELYYNHS
-4086 IDKQQEALDKQLE
+4086 VEKQQDALDKQLE

-4123 QDSYATVAANT
+4123 QDSYATVTANT
-4134 ELLAQNLSDIASK
+4134 ELLAQNLSDIADK

-4189 QELVDLQVEA
+4189 QELIDLQVEA
-4199 DNTANSIINA
+4199 DKTANSIINA

-4220 KYTPPKPSPQKDSP
+4220 KYTPPKPSPQKDP
-4234 KAPKPK
+4234 PQAPKPK

-4251 TIKKSAKNFS
+4251 TIKKSATRFS
-4261 RNGGNGTRMQSWV
+4261 RDGSNGTRMQSWV

-4286 SEVLIGRSGGYTGW
+4286 SEVLIGRNGGYTGW

-4376 TVSAPHVINNNIEL
+4376 TVSAPHIINNNIEL

>member
-1 MNGKELDLSK
+1 MSKAKNFNAFTYGVGLELNASSFKSVKDSLKSEFDSLGKMVKAYNKMLEINPDTDLSEVIKEFKDMQTIISQIKGSSNPFSEFVDKGLLSRISALENGMKQMMSMSEKFGEQLASVMKSVSSDIKGVGEFKFPGTFGQLFDDVEKKTKEIDALKNKIAQLKQELDNLDALDSGILDSLSPDNDNTGKNKKTLDEINQMLNDFNQLYKK
-11 IAEMISKTAEIAR
+11 IQSFDFSKGNILDIKPLVRQAAELGTQLQNAF
-24 DKLENQ
+24 
-30 SDKMYSVGEDMISSI
+30 SDYDFYDVFDEKFG
-45 GEGALAGAK
+45 
-54 SAAKNIDAAGDIITT
+54 GDIILSFQDNFKKVQVCVQQEYQALENLIQQEEKKLASLRAKQSTSQGET
-69 KYQNVLSEINRI
+69 SVAQTIANIGKSNTETSGLTYTVKVIPKANASEWTSVINRTIASVQDKLDPIYLKPTFSKNSKSMEKDVAGNLAQLSNTVKVNFNIVDNLDQSWDDVINNIKAKIDDANRQLEQKAKIKVAFAKDENFQEDFKNSVYKVVNSIKDIKASIYITNGKKFLKDIEGIRTSAENKLKDIGANLAPIGLNFEVKNRDEILSNMDSLRAEIEGKVQNIGATIADLPKMMLQAMMYGAAGSAMGSAAAQNVVPNTSGNISASSQSANQQAASVGKMSENAKEAARNIKKLQAQIDLLNNKGFKANKFVELGDFDSKIKPIKNSQKALKEMLDEYKLLEYKLSGSDTDIAARYTTEFGRKAFDEWKKDSQRKIELEQQLGDVVQNQIKYLEKKKQLNQEIINQSQSKNNNRNSVEEQTTSLDGMSKRAQQAAEDI
-81 GKKKGDISSLFATI
+81 QRINKQLASLKENGIDSSYFSKLGNFDENFKHIKGSNQEVRALLKEYSELQSKLSGTTSEVYSRYSAKYGKSNANIAINEDIARQKELESQLSQILQNQIGYLKRKADLSQDILNKAQKTVSVEENAQNKQNVENKKSSKGSMQSTPAAQGATSFVAKIDNASLSDLAKDSTLRDISGKLDTIVGQLKTGIKVDGKYEASSSSDSDATGKKESSAAQEKQKAEAASASSKKESAQVAKQQLEVEQEITKEVVTRTALEQKENNNKQGQNNYDYSSYSDDFYEQFQKWAQERAKLEGYTI
-95 TQIKRSDLNSFNA
+95 AK
-108 LKDELKDMKAIF
+108 
-120 TDVGEVKGLDAILKQ
+120 VKGVLNKNNELVGA
-135 YGKTADKLRSIDFGF
+135 SVGF
-150 GSAFVA
+150 
-156 RGRAAG
+156 
-162 TKNLK
+162 TKNGSQEGV
-167 VEIEDKKEV
+167 VETFKLIEDKESGLKEFIRTSTQVTSNVQQYQKALDAAYVKQTALATSYTKQINGLQSALDPNANNTLFGTEYEDEVNQKIKDILNLVQVLHQIDENGNIKIFDSQELSDQKAV
-176 IEENKKLVQSEN
+176 IELLLADLK
-188 ELVAVQNKTNHNKES
+188 AYIKES
-203 STKTT
+203 QNTIGANNRNQKTDET
-208 ISDKQQQID
+208 AYSAKLKELEKTVQKIELLKAQAEGK
-217 INDKLASSEKKV
+217 INIGENTQAE
-229 ADAQKKLTDAPKSQ
+229 AQKKLAA
-243 SDNSKTIKSID
+243 
-254 DLEKRYFSIIGTVE
+254 EKENYE
-268 KYLQLVEKFNQVS
+268 
-281 GNSPR
+281 
-286 DLRKQVI
+286 
-293 DFANKMPQD
+293 
-302 VAGMLGERFVQQLAN
+302 
-317 GFKGVST
+317 
-324 KDIIKAITA
+324 IIK
-333 PSNANAFG
+333 
-341 ALQHKLDL
+341 
-349 AKSIDFNNIKY
+349 
-360 TDDGSIKL
+360 
-368 SDSDNS
+368 
-374 FEFLKSIKGQL
+374 
-385 PIVNE
+385 NE
-390 LYEVLS
+390 LAAFTQVYDAEK
-396 NIAVAK
+396 VAK
-402 KELGTSGTIE
+402 KEAEARAEAEQKVADI
-412 VIKQEAKATEQLAVA
+412 IAKQKDAVLAAKGNRINSIVNKA
-427 QEKAANAQAKYMYHA
+427 QSNYDSMLHQSSAA
-442 GKFRDNGRKAE
+442 
-453 SLGSLYPGRST
+453 
-464 GFYGTGTYGVDLS
+464 
-477 HIKEISTGQYG
+477 
-488 KRPMSIIDTSSYN
+488 PMSD
-501 LYNATNDKV
+501 
-510 ASSLHLFLQ
+510 SSL
-519 QLTDKI
+519 
-525 YGSKGSKRINAL
+525 SK
-537 YSDFNKLFPDNTI
+537 
-550 ITTYDEFKRVVEEIA
+550 
-565 TYVSQNKGRYP
+565 
-576 QMYDLDSA
+576 
-584 PTMFMKKLGYE
+584 
-595 GINTLG
+595 
-601 TRHADTTYGTVIYD
+601 
-615 LKEESII
+615 LKEY
-622 CKEITDE
+622 KNLLD
-629 LQKQQILEGNIGEV
+629 
-643 VALNS
+643 
-648 KKMQEVADS
+648 
-657 SKSQSEAISAENAE
+657 E
-671 LERQQKIVNSSADI
+671 LERQQESFNNDSSLFDDEKAINNFNKLSLKLKDV
-685 KKFQDEWDKAAKNHA
+685 KKE
-700 PEDMGQRYGYL
+700 Y
-711 MEAISGDSPTMSAV
+711 
-725 DALNELIA
+725 DALLSASIKFMKKIENASDLKSLDSSFNA
-733 KEQEWKAEQEAALE
+733 QDVSQLKDAMQE
-747 ASRKRV
+747 
-753 EEVQAFCAAATEYQE
+753 F
-768 TIFSSESVK
+768 
-777 GEYAKALES
+777 
-786 ISSGS
+786 
-791 MSATEGMETL
+791 
-801 KAAIEKYNTEIV
+801 
-813 EAVPSTQQQSEAE
+813 
-826 QAGGKAATE
+826 
-835 AAEAHRDVAAAM
+835 
-847 EQEAVAAEKL
+847 
-857 ASKQYDK
+857 
-864 MLNKKD
+864 
-870 MSSLLE
+870 
-876 ESGANSLISFVPKS
+876 ANSASNGEATLISF
-890 KQKGFRQDLIDF
+890 
-902 ANASLNDDNGTMSDI
+902 N
-917 YLKLTEMIDKYGVG
+917 
-931 KTSTDKTYAEVWDY
+931 
-945 LKHMMITIPE
+945 
-955 DMEKSF
+955 
-961 AAEFPD
+961 
-967 QWGQIKRKYGGNS
+967 
-980 KFKIKVGK
+980 
-988 GRLNVDQRYEELKR
+988 
-1002 AFPGIFPDEIIN
+1002 
-1014 DADQLRRIIEVA
+1014 
-1026 DMGKAESKLPK
+1026 
-1037 FSTTPLSREDWGYI
+1037 
-1051 ATVFSTM
+1051 
-1058 EEKAHALQVLY
+1058 
-1069 NDVDNS
+1069 
-1075 ASEMAI
+1075 
-1081 SSERTADAM
+1081 
-1090 ERQAGASKNIS
+1090 
-1101 DNLGESAED
+1101 
-1110 ENQVFPIGEGL
+1110 
-1121 NDQKALEMVSTSK
+1121 
-1134 KPTLSATVFDGI
+1134 
-1146 TSNDQLQTAF
+1146 
-1156 QSIIKDVE
+1156 
-1164 QQSMTLVKSDIL
+1164 
-1176 DSIDRNGVGT
+1176 
-1186 LKFVSDD
+1186 
-1193 MNNIL
+1193 
-1198 VQTWKMVE
+1198 
-1206 GQLTLASEKYTSIFK
+1206 
-1221 EPELFDVEDRKKVA
+1221 
-1235 QAQAQTLRTQ
+1235 
-1245 FKGFANDPNYSGI
+1245 
-1258 ISGVETA
+1258 
-1265 AGNITDAASF
+1265 
-1275 KKFNVELTAARE
+1275 
-1287 ALKQLKAEMSSS
+1287 
-1299 KSLDPL
+1299 
-1305 AAAEKT
+1305 AAEKT
-1311 INKLPFTLEKI
+1311 ATYQIKDAKGQLQELHI
-1322 QVEYKSLKEFDTGD
+1322 EYDKGTNSLGRYV
-1336 IFGAEGVNVESL
+1336 G
-1348 MDAVKTGMNGFN
+1348 AVKEAQSGFQK
-1360 DSTRS
+1360 
-1365 ISDRLASFKDILKAF
+1365 FVGGLK
-1380 DQLSVLMSTL
+1380 
-1390 RTKSKESNDSFTPI
+1390 
-1404 LNTYKE
+1404 
-1410 LTKLQ
+1410 
-1415 EEQKKAEVSG
+1415 G
-1425 ATYEKKKLI
+1425 
-1434 SDGIVAKTEK
+1434 
-1444 LKQLG
+1444 
-1449 VDINDIDKNTNLTT
+1449 
-1463 EQRNKLLKAQEESL
+1463 
-1477 ARIKKIEVDAAN
+1477 
-1489 SQAQKEKRQSLNYG
+1489 
-1503 KGAFNSETRKKD
+1503 
-1515 NLSAIY
+1515 
-1521 SSIEDNYGAS
+1521 
-1531 VGLTDA
+1531 
-1537 MNAYLEKYKQF
+1537 
-1548 ETARQKIADP
+1548 
-1558 TTDVTKADRDAFNK
+1558 
-1572 AKIEVESA
+1572 
-1580 RKALETYTTSYSK
+1580 
-1593 LEQAQNDGTL
+1593 
-1603 IGMDDTVDP
+1603 
-1612 SKLQNSTAA
+1612 
-1621 LKAYGAE
+1621 
-1628 ISNGKLNI
+1628 
-1636 TGFNSTATEMY
+1636 
-1647 GTIDRGKGIID
+1647 
-1658 QVTVALESSTG
+1658 
-1669 TLYAYK
+1669 
-1675 TATKEVGTAWE
+1675 
-1686 KFKGSLSRKTKELS
+1686 KFKGVLQYVMSFGSFYQALSVIK
-1700 AYIVGGGS
+1700 
-1708 IYGAINQIRK
+1708 K
-1718 GITYVKEIDAAL
+1718 GITYVKEIDTAL
-1730 TELKKVTDETDETYN
+1730 TELKKVTDETDETYS
-1745 RFLQNTS
+1745 RFL
-1752 KTAGQIGSTVKEFV
+1752 KTMSQTGAEIGATV
-1766 NATADFARLGYNI
+1766 ADLTNMAAAWARLGYSIKEAGDLAKSTAVLLNVS
-1779 EQASE
+1779 EFTDADKASE
-1784 LAKAASVYYNVG
+1784 AL
-1796 DELDNIGEA
+1796 
-1805 SDSIISTMHGFGIE
+1805 ISTMQAYGYAAEDSMHV
-1819 ASNAMEI
+1819 
-1826 VDKFNE
+1826 VDILNE

-1840 SSGIGQALLR
+1840 SDGIATALQD
-1850 SASAMAE
+1850 SASSLMA
-1857 AGNTIDESI
+1857 AGNNLEQSVAMIA
-1866 GLITAAN
+1866 AAN
-1873 SVVQNPETVGTAM
+1873 KVLQDPNSVGSALRTI
-1886 KTLSLRIRGA
+1886 SLRIRGTSTKVLEEMGEETDGVIESVSKLQA
-1896 KVELE
+1896 KVKGLS
-1901 DAGEDVDGMASSVSE
+1901 GVDI
-1916 LQKKLLALTGGK
+1916 LTDSGSYK
-1928 VNIMLD
+1928 DTYTII
-1934 ENTFK
+1934 K
-1939 NTTEILREMSAVWDD
+1939 EIAEVWDQMND
-1954 MTDVNRASALELLG
+1954 IDRAALLELLA
-1968 GKRQANVLAA
+1968 GKNRSNAMAA
-1978 VIKNFDM
+1978 LLTNL
-1985 VEDAI
+1985 EDLEGAYE
-1990 KTSSD
+1990 S
-1995 AAGSAEAENE
+1995 AMEAQGSAEAENE

-2014 IDQFNN
+2014 IDLFNN
-2020 AVQTMWMNF
+2020 AVQTMWTNF
-2029 VNTDATKFIIDL
+2029 ISSDAIKFVVDL
-2041 GTKFVQLIDKVGV
+2041 GTKFVQLVDKVGV

-2069 QLAKGLGLTN
+2069 QLAKGFGLTN

-2092 DFAVGQKAANAA
+2092 DFVVGQKAANAA
-2104 TLSTAIATSL
+2104 TLSTAITTSL
-2114 SQSSL
+2114 AESSL

-2175 ATTAIIS
+2175 AVSAIIG
-2182 LVAIMGDLIKT
+2182 LVAAMGSLIKT

-2199 ELKNTNEKIENLRSN
+2199 ELKNTNEEIENLRSN

-2321 AEIEL
+2321 AEIAL

-2366 KSKED
+2366 KGKED

-2499 SSAMQQTNKTTSV
+2499 SSAMQQTNETTSV

-2583 LRNLIAQKKKEQ
+2583 LRNLIAQKRKEQ

-2693 EMLQAISDGFLSGQ
+2693 EMLQTISDGFLSGQ

-2712 FRAACTAL
+2712 FKAACTAL

-2735 LDAIDDYFENSKFAD
+2735 LDAIDNYFENSKFAD

-2803 MGLTKAATVAMLTE
+2803 MGLTKAATIAMLTE

-2859 KEGKDPSGAN
+2859 KDEKDPSGAN
-2869 ADEYNAIQQ
+2869 AEEYNAIQQ
-2878 EINNCSDALNNAQ
+2878 EINNCSDALNKAQ

-2898 KAWIEANSNVDAAK
+2898 KAWIEANSNVDTAK

-2959 EEPTQMGFQ
+2959 EEPTQMDFQ

-2982 EENAILVTEV
+2982 EENSTLVTEV

-2997 QDKDGVWKIPAELEL
+2997 QDKNGVWKIPAELEL
-3012 DEDKQQKIQEYVDL
+3012 DEDKQQRIQEYVNL

-3070 TSKKS
+3070 TSKIGNVVSRVLGITSDSSEKNTDNSNETSSTKKS
-3075 SSTTTTATSTS
+3075 SSTTTTTTTTPTSG
-3086 DTTGFESG
+3086 TTGFESG
-3094 SVDQDIAAWNAMV
+3094 SVDQEIAAWNAMV
-3107 DEWVENINQFVS
+3107 DEWVENINQFIS

-3139 FWSVVGE
+3139 FWSAVGE

-3160 EIGIFF
+3160 EIGTFF

-3199 GKFFTEILPEKW
+3199 GKFFTETLPEKW
-3211 SEFWGQVGEFITEIP
+3211 SEFWGKVGEFITEIP
-3226 YNVSYLITRVKIFFT
+3226 YNVSYLITRVKMFFT

-3246 KWDEFWDNVGEVLNS
+3246 KWDEFWDNVGEVLNN

-3275 FFKVTIPQKWDEFWD
+3275 FFKVTIPQKWNEFWD
-3290 AVGDGLNTLK
+3290 AVGSGLNTLK
-3300 ENAIALKDKVVE
+3300 ENAIALKDKVIE
-3312 FFTETIPEEWN
+3312 FFTVTIPAEWN

-3328 VGDYINEVIIPALSF
+3328 VGAYINEVITPALTS

-3352 TTTVPEKWSEF
+3352 TTTVPAKWSEF

-3381 VWDKVHDFFMVTI
+3381 AWNKVHDFFMVTI

-3405 GDFITET
+3405 GDFVTQT

-3419 IKSGVSTFFTE
+3419 VKSGVSTFFTE

-3442 VASWIEEKAS
+3442 AASWIEEKAS
-3452 ALWGFLKGEWIRGKE
+3452 SFWSFLKGEWIRGKE

-3473 YSPQKGASRAL
+3473 YSPKKGASRAL

-3510 GELGRELVVDPNRG
+3510 GELGPELVVDPNRG

-3574 NAYWDYDLHPKK
+3574 NAYWNYGLHPKK
-3586 TGTGAKAAWGNSSDK
+3586 TGTGAKAAWGDSSDK

-3621 GSLKDAAD
+3621 DSLEDAAD
-3629 DTEQTIDFIEYRLEE
+3629 DAEQTIDFIEYRLEE

-3662 TSQIGK
+3662 TSQIGE

-3703 KVPAKYQEMA
+3703 KVPAEYQEMA

-3718 AIKDFVG
+3718 AIKDFIG
-3725 ESQGEIADAIE
+3725 ENEGEIADAIE

-3774 ENIVGLTERQSGIL
+3774 ENIVGLTEQHANLI
-3788 QGEMDLLEESG
+3788 QAEMDLLEESG
-3799 ERLSENFYKE
+3799 KRLSENFYKE

-3819 DLNKK
+3819 DLNNK

-3829 DILNQAV
+3829 DILDQSV

-3841 QVGSDDWYEMVNTIY
+3841 KVGSDDWYEMVNTIY

-3933 EVANFKVDQ
+3933 EVANFKVEQ

-4071 AQAKEELDELYYGHS
+4071 AQAKEELEELYYNHS
-4086 IDKQQEALDKQLE
+4086 VEKQQDALDKQLE
-4099 DYQNNKQDE
+4099 DYQSNKQDE

-4134 ELLAQNLSDIASK
+4134 ESLAQNLSDIADK

-4189 QELVDLQVEA
+4189 QELIDLQVEA
-4199 DNTANSIINA
+4199 DKTANSIINA
-4209 TNRKKD
+4209 TNGKKD
-4215 KTESA
+4215 KTEGA
-4220 KYTPPKPSPQKDSP
+4220 RYTPPTPAQQPSSSSKP
-4234 KAPKPK
+4234 A
-4240 TPSPPSKGSSV
+4240 TPAPPSKGASV
-4251 TIKKSAKNFS
+4251 TLKKSATHFS
-4261 RNGGNGTRMQSWV
+4261 RDGGNGTRMQSWV

-4286 SEVLIGRSGGYTGW
+4286 SEVLIGRNGGYTGW

-4400 DRADNSSI
+4400 DHADNGSI

>member
-1 MNGKELDLSK
+1 MPKAKNFNAFTYGVGLEFNASSFKSVKDSLKSEFDSLGKMVKAYNKMLEINPDTDLSEVIKEFKDMQTIISQIKGSSNPFSEFVDKGLLSRISALENGMKQMMSMSEKFGEQLASVMKSVLSDIKGVGEFKFPGTFGQLFDDVEKKTKEIDTLKNKIAQLKQELDNLEALDSGIFDVLSADNDNTGKNKKTLDEINQMLNDFNQLYKKIQSFDSSKGNILDIKPLVRQAAELGTQLQNAFSDYDFYDVFDEKFGEDIILSFQDNFKKVQICVQQEYQALEDLIQQEEKKLASLRAKQSTSQGDTSVAQTIANIGKSNTETSGLTYTVKVIPKANASEWTSVINRTIASVQDKLDPIYLKPTFSKNSKSMEKDVAGNLAQLSNTVKVNFNIVDNLDQSWDDVINNIKAKIDNANQQLAQKAKIKVAFAKDENFQEDFKNSVYKVVNSIKDIKASIYITNGKKFLKDIEGIRTSAENKLKDIGANLAPIGLNFEVKNRDEILSNMDSLRAEIEGKVQNIGATIADLPKMMLQAMMYGAAGSAMGSAAAQNVVPNTSGNISASSQSASQQAASVGKMSENAKEAARNIKKLQAQIDLLNNKGFKANKFVELGNFDSKIKPIKNSQKALKEMLEEYKLLEYRLSGSDTDIAARYTTEFGRKAFDEYKKDCQRKIELEQQLGNVVQNQIRYLEKKKQLNQEIINQSQVKNNGKNSIEEQATSLDGMSKRAQQAAEDIQRINKQLASLKENGINSSYFSKLGNFDENFKHIKGSNQEVRALLKEYSELQSKLSGTTSEVYSRYSAKYGKSNVNIAINEDIVRQKELESQLSQILQNQIGYLKRKADLSQDILNKAQKTVSVEENAQNKQNVENKKSSKGSMQSTPAAQGATSFVAK
-11 IAEMISKTAEIAR
+11 IDNASLSDLAKDSTLRDISGKLDTIVGQLKTGIKVDGKYEASSSSDSDATGKKESSAAQEKQKAEAASASSKKESAQVAKQQLEVEQEITKEIATR
-24 DKLENQ
+24 TALEQKENNNKQGQNNYDYSSYSDDFYEQFQKWAQERAKLEGYTIAKVKGVLN
-30 SDKMYSVGEDMISSI
+30 KNNELVGASVG
-45 GEGALAGAK
+45 
-54 SAAKNIDAAGDIITT
+54 
-69 KYQNVLSEINRI
+69 
-81 GKKKGDISSLFATI
+81 F
-95 TQIKRSDLNSFNA
+95 
-108 LKDELKDMKAIF
+108 
-120 TDVGEVKGLDAILKQ
+120 
-135 YGKTADKLRSIDFGF
+135 
-150 GSAFVA
+150 
-156 RGRAAG
+156 
-162 TKNLK
+162 TKNGSQEGV
-167 VEIEDKKEV
+167 VETFKLIEDKESGLKEFIRTSTQVTSNVQQYQKALDAAYVKQTALATSYTKQINGLQSALDPNANNTLFGTEYEGEVNQKIKDILGLVQALHQIDENGNIKIFDSQELSDQKAV
-176 IEENKKLVQSEN
+176 IELLLADLK
-188 ELVAVQNKTNHNKES
+188 AYIKES
-203 STKTT
+203 QNTIGANNRNQKTDET
-208 ISDKQQQID
+208 AYSAKLKELEKTVQKIELLKAQAEGK
-217 INDKLASSEKKV
+217 INIGENTQAE
-229 ADAQKKLTDAPKSQ
+229 AQKKLAA
-243 SDNSKTIKSID
+243 
-254 DLEKRYFSIIGTVE
+254 EKENYE
-268 KYLQLVEKFNQVS
+268 
-281 GNSPR
+281 
-286 DLRKQVI
+286 
-293 DFANKMPQD
+293 
-302 VAGMLGERFVQQLAN
+302 
-317 GFKGVST
+317 
-324 KDIIKAITA
+324 IIK
-333 PSNANAFG
+333 
-341 ALQHKLDL
+341 
-349 AKSIDFNNIKY
+349 
-360 TDDGSIKL
+360 
-368 SDSDNS
+368 
-374 FEFLKSIKGQL
+374 
-385 PIVNE
+385 NE
-390 LYEVLS
+390 LTAFTQVYDAEK
-396 NIAVAK
+396 VAK
-402 KELGTSGTIE
+402 KEAE
-412 VIKQEAKATEQLAVA
+412 ARAKAEQKVADIIAKQKDAVLAAKENRINSTVNKA
-427 QEKAANAQAKYMYHA
+427 QSNYDLMLHQSSAAPMSDFSLSKLKEYKTLLDELKRQQESFNNDSSLFDDEKA
-442 GKFRDNGRKAE
+442 
-453 SLGSLYPGRST
+453 
-464 GFYGTGTYGVDLS
+464 
-477 HIKEISTGQYG
+477 
-488 KRPMSIIDTSSYN
+488 
-501 LYNATNDKV
+501 
-510 ASSLHLFLQ
+510 
-519 QLTDKI
+519 
-525 YGSKGSKRINAL
+525 INN
-537 YSDFNKLFPDNTI
+537 FNKLSLKLKDVKKE
-550 ITTYDEFKRVVEEIA
+550 YDALLSASIKFMSKIENASDLKSLDSSFNA
-565 TYVSQNKGRYP
+565 QDVSQ
-576 QMYDLDSA
+576 
-584 PTMFMKKLGYE
+584 
-595 GINTLG
+595 
-601 TRHADTTYGTVIYD
+601 
-615 LKEESII
+615 LK
-622 CKEITDE
+622 D
-629 LQKQQILEGNIGEV
+629 
-643 VALNS
+643 A
-648 KKMQEVADS
+648 MQE
-657 SKSQSEAISAENAE
+657 
-671 LERQQKIVNSSADI
+671 
-685 KKFQDEWDKAAKNHA
+685 F
-700 PEDMGQRYGYL
+700 
-711 MEAISGDSPTMSAV
+711 
-725 DALNELIA
+725 
-733 KEQEWKAEQEAALE
+733 
-747 ASRKRV
+747 
-753 EEVQAFCAAATEYQE
+753 
-768 TIFSSESVK
+768 
-777 GEYAKALES
+777 
-786 ISSGS
+786 
-791 MSATEGMETL
+791 
-801 KAAIEKYNTEIV
+801 
-813 EAVPSTQQQSEAE
+813 
-826 QAGGKAATE
+826 
-835 AAEAHRDVAAAM
+835 
-847 EQEAVAAEKL
+847 
-857 ASKQYDK
+857 
-864 MLNKKD
+864 
-870 MSSLLE
+870 
-876 ESGANSLISFVPKS
+876 ANSASNGEATLISF
-890 KQKGFRQDLIDF
+890 
-902 ANASLNDDNGTMSDI
+902 N
-917 YLKLTEMIDKYGVG
+917 
-931 KTSTDKTYAEVWDY
+931 
-945 LKHMMITIPE
+945 
-955 DMEKSF
+955 
-961 AAEFPD
+961 
-967 QWGQIKRKYGGNS
+967 
-980 KFKIKVGK
+980 
-988 GRLNVDQRYEELKR
+988 
-1002 AFPGIFPDEIIN
+1002 
-1014 DADQLRRIIEVA
+1014 
-1026 DMGKAESKLPK
+1026 
-1037 FSTTPLSREDWGYI
+1037 
-1051 ATVFSTM
+1051 
-1058 EEKAHALQVLY
+1058 
-1069 NDVDNS
+1069 
-1075 ASEMAI
+1075 
-1081 SSERTADAM
+1081 
-1090 ERQAGASKNIS
+1090 
-1101 DNLGESAED
+1101 
-1110 ENQVFPIGEGL
+1110 
-1121 NDQKALEMVSTSK
+1121 
-1134 KPTLSATVFDGI
+1134 
-1146 TSNDQLQTAF
+1146 
-1156 QSIIKDVE
+1156 
-1164 QQSMTLVKSDIL
+1164 
-1176 DSIDRNGVGT
+1176 
-1186 LKFVSDD
+1186 
-1193 MNNIL
+1193 
-1198 VQTWKMVE
+1198 
-1206 GQLTLASEKYTSIFK
+1206 
-1221 EPELFDVEDRKKVA
+1221 
-1235 QAQAQTLRTQ
+1235 
-1245 FKGFANDPNYSGI
+1245 
-1258 ISGVETA
+1258 
-1265 AGNITDAASF
+1265 
-1275 KKFNVELTAARE
+1275 
-1287 ALKQLKAEMSSS
+1287 
-1299 KSLDPL
+1299 
-1305 AAAEKT
+1305 AAEKT
-1311 INKLPFTLEKI
+1311 ATYQIKDAKGQLQELHI
-1322 QVEYKSLKEFDTGD
+1322 EYDKGTNSLGRYV
-1336 IFGAEGVNVESL
+1336 G
-1348 MDAVKTGMNGFN
+1348 AVKEAQSGFQK
-1360 DSTRS
+1360 
-1365 ISDRLASFKDILKAF
+1365 FVGGLK
-1380 DQLSVLMSTL
+1380 
-1390 RTKSKESNDSFTPI
+1390 
-1404 LNTYKE
+1404 
-1410 LTKLQ
+1410 
-1415 EEQKKAEVSG
+1415 G
-1425 ATYEKKKLI
+1425 
-1434 SDGIVAKTEK
+1434 
-1444 LKQLG
+1444 
-1449 VDINDIDKNTNLTT
+1449 
-1463 EQRNKLLKAQEESL
+1463 
-1477 ARIKKIEVDAAN
+1477 
-1489 SQAQKEKRQSLNYG
+1489 
-1503 KGAFNSETRKKD
+1503 
-1515 NLSAIY
+1515 
-1521 SSIEDNYGAS
+1521 
-1531 VGLTDA
+1531 
-1537 MNAYLEKYKQF
+1537 
-1548 ETARQKIADP
+1548 
-1558 TTDVTKADRDAFNK
+1558 
-1572 AKIEVESA
+1572 
-1580 RKALETYTTSYSK
+1580 
-1593 LEQAQNDGTL
+1593 
-1603 IGMDDTVDP
+1603 
-1612 SKLQNSTAA
+1612 
-1621 LKAYGAE
+1621 
-1628 ISNGKLNI
+1628 
-1636 TGFNSTATEMY
+1636 
-1647 GTIDRGKGIID
+1647 
-1658 QVTVALESSTG
+1658 
-1669 TLYAYK
+1669 
-1675 TATKEVGTAWE
+1675 
-1686 KFKGSLSRKTKELS
+1686 KFKGVLQYVMSFGSFYQMLSVIK
-1700 AYIVGGGS
+1700 
-1708 IYGAINQIRK
+1708 K
-1718 GITYVKEIDAAL
+1718 GITYVKEIDTAL
-1730 TELKKVTDETDETYN
+1730 TELKKVTDETDETYL
-1745 RFLQNTS
+1745 RFL
-1752 KTAGQIGSTVKEFV
+1752 KTMSQTGAEIGATVA
-1766 NATADFARLGYNI
+1766 NLTNMAASWARLGYSIKEAGDLAKSTAVLLNVS
-1779 EQASE
+1779 EFTDADKASE
-1784 LAKAASVYYNVG
+1784 AL
-1796 DELDNIGEA
+1796 
-1805 SDSIISTMHGFGIE
+1805 ISTMQAYGYAAEDSMHV
-1819 ASNAMEI
+1819 
-1826 VDKFNE
+1826 VDILNE

-1840 SSGIGQALLR
+1840 SDGIATALQD
-1850 SASAMAE
+1850 SASSLMA
-1857 AGNTIDESI
+1857 AGNNLEQSVAMIA
-1866 GLITAAN
+1866 AAN
-1873 SVVQNPETVGTAM
+1873 KVLQDPNSVGSALRTI
-1886 KTLSLRIRGA
+1886 SLRIRGTSTKVLEEMGEETDGVIESVSKLQA
-1896 KVELE
+1896 KVKGLS
-1901 DAGEDVDGMASSVSE
+1901 GVDI
-1916 LQKKLLALTGGK
+1916 LTDSGSYK
-1928 VNIMLD
+1928 DTYTII
-1934 ENTFK
+1934 K
-1939 NTTEILREMSAVWDD
+1939 EIAEVWDQMND
-1954 MTDVNRASALELLG
+1954 IDRAALLELLA
-1968 GKRQANVLAA
+1968 GKNRSNAMAA
-1978 VIKNFDM
+1978 LLTNL
-1985 VEDAI
+1985 EDLEGAYE
-1990 KTSSD
+1990 S
-1995 AAGSAEAENE
+1995 AMEAQGSAEAENE

-2014 IDQFNN
+2014 IDLFNN
-2020 AVQTMWMNF
+2020 AVQTMWTNF
-2029 VNTDATKFIIDL
+2029 ISSDAIKFIVDL
-2041 GTKFVQLIDKVGV
+2041 GTKFVQLVDKVGV

-2069 QLAKGLGLTN
+2069 QLAKGFGLTN

-2092 DFAVGQKAANAA
+2092 DFVVGQKAANAA
-2104 TLSTAIATSL
+2104 TLSTAITTSL
-2114 SQSSL
+2114 AESSL

-2162 TFLATNPIGWAIL
+2162 TFLATNPIGWVIL
-2175 ATTAIIS
+2175 AVGAIVG
-2182 LVAIMGDLIKT
+2182 LVATINALIKT

-2199 ELKNTNEKIENLRSN
+2199 ELKNTKEEIENLRSN

-2254 ELERQIQLEKAREE
+2254 ELERQIQLEEAREE

-2273 QAKAAQKAF
+2273 QANTAKSAF

-2287 FKVQPSNRFTVSKV
+2287 FKTTPRTQTPKWFKMMNPALGFTTDLTLQVVDPKR
-2301 TNTFEQKLGA
+2301 TNEFEKNLDS
-2311 IEIAKEKLDK
+2311 IEKAKEELDK
-2321 AEIEL
+2321 AEIAL
-2326 QDALNSGMDTNSNKF
+2326 QDALNSGMDTNSKKF

-2346 NLESAQEDYTDAQSN
+2346 NLASAQEDYTDAQSN

-2366 KSKED
+2366 KGKEE

-2394 ISSMQNYNDR
+2394 ISTMQNYNDR

-2436 AFNAKIESGEINVEV
+2436 AFNAKIKSGEINVEV

-2472 SKNPQF
+2472 SKNPQL

-2499 SSAMQQTNKTTSV
+2499 NSSMQQTNEATSV

-2693 EMLQAISDGFLSGQ
+2693 EMLQTISDGFLSGQ

-2712 FRAACTAL
+2712 FKAACTAL

-2776 AGAFISNADGTFT
+2776 VGAFLSNADGTFT

-2803 MGLTKAATVAMLTE
+2803 MGLTKAATIAMLTE

-2822 ASWGDIVSDIT
+2822 ASWGDIVADIT

-2869 ADEYNAIQQ
+2869 AEEYNAIQQ

-2959 EEPTQMGFQ
+2959 EEPTQMDFQ

-2982 EENAILVTEV
+2982 EENATLVAEV

-3012 DEDKQQKIQEYVDL
+3012 DEDKQQRLQEYVDL

-3057 ILKAITSSDSNTG
+3057 ILKAITSFSDTG
-3070 TSKKS
+3070 TSKIGNVVSRVLGITSDNSAKNTNNVNGTSSTQKS
-3075 SSTTTTATSTS
+3075 SSTTTTTTSG
-3086 DTTGFESG
+3086 TTGFESG
-3094 SVDQDIAAWNAMV
+3094 SVDQEIAAWNAMV
-3107 DEWVENINQFVS
+3107 DEWIENIKQSIS
-3119 KFGEDISK
+3119 KFGEGISK

-3139 FWSVVGE
+3139 FWSAVGE
-3146 KLGQVGEWAQEVGA
+3146 QLGQVGEWAQEVGA
-3160 EIGIFF
+3160 EIGTFF

-3199 GKFFTEILPEKW
+3199 EKFFTETLPEKW
-3211 SEFWGQVGEFITEIP
+3211 DEFWGKVGEFITEIP
-3226 YNVSYLITRVKIFFT
+3226 YNVSYLITRVKMFFT

-3246 KWDEFWDNVGEVLNS
+3246 KWDEFWDNVGEALNN

-3275 FFKVTIPQKWDEFWD
+3275 FFKVIIPQKWDEFWD
-3290 AVGDGLNTLK
+3290 AVGNGLNTLK
-3300 ENAIALKDKVVE
+3300 ENAIALKDKVIE
-3312 FFTETIPEEWN
+3312 FFTVTIPVEWN

-3328 VGDYINEVIIPALSF
+3328 VGAYINEVIIPALTS

-3352 TTTVPEKWSEF
+3352 TTTIPAKWSEF

-3381 VWDKVHDFFMVTI
+3381 AWDKVHDFFMVTV
-3394 PEKWNEFWTGV
+3394 PAKWNEFWTSV
-3405 GDFITET
+3405 GDFVTQT

-3442 VASWIEEKAS
+3442 AASWIEEKAS
-3452 ALWGFLKGEWIRGKE
+3452 SFWSFLKGEWIRGKE
-3467 DAEKGE
+3467 DAGKGE
-3473 YSPQKGASRAL
+3473 YSPKKGASRAL

-3496 KNSGLNTKEHNAVV
+3496 KKSGLNTKEHNAIV

-3574 NAYWDYDLHPKK
+3574 NAYWDYGFYPKK
-3586 TGTGAKAAWGNSSDK
+3586 TGTGAKAAWGDGSDK

-3621 GSLKDAAD
+3621 ESLEDAAD
-3629 DTEQTIDFIEYRLEE
+3629 DAEQTIDFIEYRLEE

-3662 TSQIGK
+3662 TSQIGE

-3703 KVPAKYQEMA
+3703 KVPSQYQEMA

-3718 AIKDFVG
+3718 AIKDFIG
-3725 ESQGEIADAIE
+3725 ESEGEIADAIE
-3736 EYRTWSTKAEDAE
+3736 EYRTWSTKADDAE
-3749 NDYLASIAEISAKR
+3749 NNYLASIAEISAKR
-3763 LEQLQDIADDF
+3763 LEQLKDIADDF
-3774 ENIVGLTERQSGIL
+3774 ENIVGLTERQSDIL

-3799 ERLSENFYKE
+3799 ERLSENFYQE
-3809 LMKDSQKQIS
+3809 LKKNSQKQIT
-3819 DLNKK
+3819 DLNNK

-3829 DILNQAV
+3829 NILDQAV

-3841 QVGSDDWYEMVNTIY
+3841 KVGSDDWYDMVNTIY

-3933 EVANFKVDQ
+3933 EVANFKVEQ
-3942 YGEAIAR
+3942 YGEAIAH

-3983 SAKKSIIDLNKTRI
+3983 AAKKSIIDLNKTRV
-3997 QAVKDGMQKEIDAYS
+3997 QAVKDGLQKEIDAFS

-4026 EAHDFSKQVA
+4026 EAHDFSKQVE
-4036 EQQKNIADIEKRLAV
+4036 EQQKNIADIQKRLA
-4051 IAGDNS
+4051 AMSGDNS

-4071 AQAKEELDELYYGHS
+4071 AQAKEELEELYYDHS
-4086 IDKQQEALDKQLE
+4086 IEKQQEALDKQLE

-4123 QDSYATVAANT
+4123 QDSYATIAANT
-4134 ELLAQNLSDIASK
+4134 ESLAQNLSDIADK
-4147 YGITLSD
+4147 YGISLSD
-4154 SVTKPWL
+4154 SVTKPWEN
-4161 DGANAIGTYQD
+4161 GANAIGTYQD
-4172 QLDTSTSSFT
+4172 KLNTATSAFTEQLRI
-4182 DQLKLIK
+4182 IK
-4189 QELVDLQVEA
+4189 QGLTDLQAEA
-4199 DNTANSIINA
+4199 DKTANSIISA
-4209 TNRKKD
+4209 TNTNKET
-4215 KTESA
+4215 TEGA
-4220 KYTPPKPSPQKDSP
+4220 KYEPPTPVQQPSSSSKP
-4234 KAPKPK
+4234 A
-4240 TPSPPSKGSSV
+4240 TPAPPSKGASV
-4251 TIKKSAKNFS
+4251 TLKKSATHFS
-4261 RNGGNGTRMQSWV
+4261 RDGGNGTRMQSWV

-4286 SEVLIGRSGGYTGW
+4286 SEVLIGRNGGYTGW
-4300 VKLSDIEGY
+4300 VKLNDIEGY

-4376 TVSAPHVINNNIEL
+4376 AVSAPHVINNNIEL

-4400 DRADNSSI
+4400 DHADNGSI
-4408 PNITKAVQDQMDN
+4408 PNITKAIQDQMDN

>member
-11 IAEMISKTAEIAR
+11 IADMISKTAASAR

-30 SDKMYSVGEDMISSI
+30 SDKMYSVGEDMMSSV

-54 SAAKNIDAAGDIITT
+54 SAAKNIEAAGDIITT
-69 KYQNVLSEINRI
+69 KYQNVLSEINRS

-108 LKDELKDMKAIF
+108 LKDELKDIKAIF
-120 TDVGEVKGLDAILKQ
+120 TDIGEVKGLDAILKQ

-156 RGRAAG
+156 RGRATG
-162 TKNLK
+162 TKNLPHVDEVEK
-167 VEIEDKKEV
+167 VETSLADAAQQSRKTAEIIQSNNIKQIQSFQDLVNLLTEYKRLIGSIKDPKLPQLYEDIETVKANLEIEGSRIQQRDMAKREIQARYKHYQNERKAYDNGGSYVSNGQIYDVSSYTDLARSEEYLKVLIALYIRCGGAVDKLSKKVKQFAEDNDIVGVLRETEEEYRNIINETHKQNVQTVDNIRKIRESVGYKEDGSNTSLALGEV
-176 IEENKKLVQSEN
+176 FESIHEGANIEEAADALSKILNITKEITTEN
-188 ELVAVQNKTNHNKES
+188 E
-203 STKTT
+203 
-208 ISDKQQQID
+208 
-217 INDKLASSEKKV
+217 KLITPEKKV
-229 ADAQKKLTDAPKSQ
+229 ADTAGKAASDTEKRLNAQK
-243 SDNSKTIKSID
+243 
-254 DLEKRYFSIIGTVE
+254 
-268 KYLQLVEKFNQVS
+268 NQT
-281 GNSPR
+281 N
-286 DLRKQVI
+286 
-293 DFANKMPQD
+293 
-302 VAGMLGERFVQQLAN
+302 
-317 GFKGVST
+317 
-324 KDIIKAITA
+324 IIKE
-333 PSNANAFG
+333 
-341 ALQHKLDL
+341 Q
-349 AKSIDFNNIKY
+349 
-360 TDDGSIKL
+360 
-368 SDSDNS
+368 
-374 FEFLKSIKGQL
+374 
-385 PIVNE
+385 V
-390 LYEVLS
+390 
-396 NIAVAK
+396 
-402 KELGTSGTIE
+402 
-412 VIKQEAKATEQLAVA
+412 KATEDLATA

-685 KKFQDEWDKAAKNHA
+685 KKFQDEWAKAAKNHSS
-700 PEDMGQRYGYL
+700 EDMGQRYGYL

-733 KEQEWKAEQEAALE
+733 KEQEYKAEQEAAAE
-747 ASRKRV
+747 AQRKRV
-753 EEVQAFCAAATEYQE
+753 EELQTFAVAAKEYQDAVFTSDPVATEYSK
-768 TIFSSESVK
+768 IFEAV
-777 GEYAKALES
+777 AN
-786 ISSGS
+786 GS
-791 MSATEGMETL
+791 MSATEGIEAL
-801 KAAIEKYNTEIV
+801 KTAIEKYNTEIG
-813 EAVPSTQQQSEAE
+813 ESVPATQQQSEAE
-826 QAGGKAATE
+826 QAGVKAATD
-835 AAEAHRDVAAAM
+835 AAEAHREVAAAM
-847 EQEAVAAEKL
+847 EQEAAATENL
-857 ASKQYDK
+857 ASKQYK
-864 MLNKKD
+864 NTLSKKD
-870 MSSLLE
+870 ISSLLE
-876 ESGANSLISFVPKS
+876 ESGANSLISAVPKS
-890 KQKGFRQDLIDF
+890 KQKGFRQDLVDF
-902 ANASLNDDNGTMSDI
+902 VNASFNDDGKTATDI
-917 YLKLTEMIDKYGVG
+917 YLKVSEMLDKYGAG
-931 KTSTDKTYAEVWDY
+931 KTATDKTYAEVWDY
-945 LKHMMITIPE
+945 LKGITITIPE

-961 AAEFPD
+961 AAEFQD
-967 QWGQIKRKYGGNS
+967 EWKQIKRRYGGNS
-980 KFKIKVGK
+980 KFKIRVGK
-988 GRLNVDQRYEELKR
+988 GGTGADQVYEELKSM
-1002 AFPGIFPDEIIN
+1002 FPGIFSDEIIN

-1026 DMGKAESKLPK
+1026 ERGKVESKLPK
-1037 FSTTPLSREDWGYI
+1037 TSVIPFTQGDWDYI
-1051 ATVFSTM
+1051 ITVFRTM
-1058 EEKAHALQVLY
+1058 EDKAHALQFLY
-1069 NDVDNS
+1069 NDVNNS
-1075 ASEMAI
+1075 ASDLAE
-1081 SSERTADAM
+1081 SSERTANSM
-1090 ERQAGASKNIS
+1090 ERQAGASKDVS
-1101 DNLGESAED
+1101 KNLDDSSEE
-1110 ENQVFPIGEGL
+1110 ENAIFPIGEGL
-1121 NDQKALEMVSTSK
+1121 NNKKALEMVSTSK

-1146 TSNDQLQTAF
+1146 TSNDKLQTAF

-1390 RTKSKESNDSFTPI
+1390 RTKSKESKDSFTPI

-1425 ATYEKKKLI
+1425 ATDEKKNLI
-1434 SDGIVAKTEK
+1434 ADGIVAKTEK

-1580 RKALETYTTSYSK
+1580 RKALEIYTTSYSK
-1593 LEQAQNDGTL
+1593 LEQVQNDGTL
-1603 IGMDDTVDP
+1603 LGMDDTVDP

-1628 ISNGKLNI
+1628 ISNGKLNVI
-1636 TGFNSTATEMY
+1636 GFNSTATEMY

-1686 KFKGSLSRKTKELS
+1686 KFKGSLSRKTKELT
-1700 AYIVGGGS
+1700 AYIVSGGS
-1708 IYGAINQIRK
+1708 IYGVINQVKK
-1718 GITYVKEIDAAL
+1718 GITYVKEIDVAL

-1796 DELDNIGEA
+1796 DEIDNIGEA

-1832 VGNNFAIS
+1832 VGNNFAIT

-1978 VIKNFDM
+1978 VIKNFDT
-1985 VEDAI
+1985 VEDVI

-1995 AAGSAEAENE
+1995 AVGSAEAENE

-2029 VNTDATKFIIDL
+2029 INADIVKFIVSV
-2041 GTKFVQLIDKVGV
+2041 GTAIVQLVDKIGMIPTALTAIAAFKGFNV
-2054 LQSALIALAAIKILP
+2054 LIKNFKDIQAAISLIVSESTRTGKTVFEVASQVDLLSLKAKLASSALIKFAVDNGVAQASEVATMTTTQLLGVAFQGLILKLKAAGKAMLAFIKANPWVAVVAGVALAITSISLLVKTHKDYVNEL
-2069 QLAKGLGLTN
+2069 KETSDE
-2079 LISDIFNLTNGLK
+2079 ISDVKNNIQSLNDELK
-2092 DFAVGQKAANAA
+2092 TTQDRIDELNKKDK
-2104 TLSTAIATSL
+2104 LSF
-2114 SQSSL
+2114 
-2119 VKLAIQLGITT
+2119 
-2130 AEEVA
+2130 AEE
-2135 SASATTLLGFSFKAL
+2135 
-2150 GLSILGAAKAVI
+2150 
-2162 TFLATNPIGWAIL
+2162 
-2175 ATTAIIS
+2175 
-2182 LVAIMGDLIKT
+2182 
-2193 HDDYVE
+2193 E
-2199 ELKNTNEKIENLRSN
+2199 ELKN
-2214 IESLNSEL
+2214 
-2222 ETTKN
+2222 
-2227 RIEELESKG
+2227 
-2236 PLTITEQEELDK
+2236 
-2248 LKEQNA
+2248 LKAQNA
-2254 ELERQIQLEKAREE
+2254 ELERSIRLAEQQEKRLQKKASMSLNKAVASDSLFSNTTWTKYVNSKGEQVDAEKAIDSSTQYAEGTYGLKE
-2268 RARNK
+2268 GYTQVTVTGTDFQKKIEQYKSAQESLK
-2273 QAKAAQKAF
+2273 QAKDELEQLG
-2282 ETDDD
+2282 DDAED
-2287 FKVQPSNRFTVSKV
+2287 
-2301 TNTFEQKLGA
+2301 
-2311 IEIAKEKLDK
+2311 KEVK
-2321 AEIEL
+2321 
-2326 QDALNSGMDTNSNKF
+2326 
-2341 KKLEK
+2341 
-2346 NLESAQEDYTDAQSN
+2346 
-2361 WDEFI
+2361 
-2366 KSKED
+2366 
-2371 EYGDLEWFDG
+2371 
-2381 DNLTEAQKTVNEI
+2381 
-2394 ISSMQNYNDR
+2394 
-2404 AEIMFGSAG
+2404 
-2413 AKESALNRLF
+2413 
-2423 GERGSEAGQAFQE
+2423 
-2436 AFNAKIESGEINVEV
+2436 
-2451 DRFGDYSA
+2451 
-2459 AIENVTGSVEELI
+2459 
-2472 SKNPQF
+2472 
-2478 KVQLDS
+2478 
-2484 LGISAEDVARYFLNI
+2484 SAEAKVEQ
-2499 SSAMQQTNKTTSV
+2499 MQKN
-2512 AITDIASLTSAYDS
+2512 
-2526 YASALQIVNDTIFDG
+2526 
-2541 QAISDDYYNSLKEYL
+2541 
-2556 GDVTVGE
+2556 
-2563 ESFSDAV
+2563 V
-2570 DTTNGKVIKNTRL
+2570 DTT
-2583 LRNLIAQKKKEQ
+2583 
-2595 KATTSAARAQ
+2595 
-2605 SQLQYT
+2605 
-2611 KIVKQ
+2611 
-2616 LQQAVKAMYLDY
+2616 
-2628 KAYGYVTKATY
+2628 Y
-2639 DNINALRSQVQA
+2639 D
-2651 IKNAIREYAI
+2651 
-2661 LELKLSD
+2661 
-2668 VTNAYDEFEDAKN
+2668 
-2681 RDAELAYGDSMI
+2681 
-2693 EMLQAISDGFLSGQ
+2693 AISETMDKINEDYLS
-2707 VGSEA
+2707 
-2712 FRAACTAL
+2712 
-2720 VPESVIADCKTFEER
+2720 
-2735 LDAIDDYFENSKFAD
+2735 
-2750 YFTIDE
+2750 
-2756 DGSFSIGMKNIE
+2756 
-2768 AFVADAKE
+2768 
-2776 AGAFISNADGTFT
+2776 
-2789 LDNSIQSVDDLANA
+2789 
-2803 MGLTKAATVAMLTE
+2803 
-2817 LSKYD
+2817 
-2822 ASWGDIVSDIT
+2822 
-2833 MTKLDK
+2833 
-2839 GIRDTTDA
+2839 
-2847 LDKAIAKQEQFF
+2847 QEGVEWQY
-2859 KEGKDPSGAN
+2859 GNPD
-2869 ADEYNAIQQ
+2869 
-2878 EINNCSDALNNAQ
+2878 
-2891 QAVVNNT
+2891 
-2898 KAWIEANSNVDAAK
+2898 
-2912 EKVATLTRE
+2912 
-2921 LQELQEAG
+2921 
-2929 ATDNEIQIK
+2929 
-2938 TNELEKA
+2938 ELEDWQK
-2945 KEQLSEALSIKYGL
+2945 
-2959 EEPTQMGFQ
+2959 QM
-2968 LVLTDVQS
+2968 
-2976 QIDKWK
+2976 
-2982 EENAILVTEV
+2982 NANLKIIYD
-2992 VPKLA
+2992 A
-2997 QDKDGVWKIPAELEL
+2997 QDKL
-3012 DEDKQQKIQEYVDL
+3012 
-3026 KNSEQQLELLTAQEI
+3026 
-3041 DPITD
+3041 
-3046 GITQV
+3046 
-3051 KEVLDN
+3051 
-3057 ILKAITSSDSNTG
+3057 AI
-3070 TSKKS
+3070 
-3075 SSTTTTATSTS
+3075 AS
-3086 DTTGFESG
+3086 DTTGKAIESAF
-3094 SVDQDIAAWNAMV
+3094 SRVSLQTEFQDELKTI
-3107 DEWVENINQFVS
+3107 Q
-3119 KFGEDISK
+3119 
-3127 FFTETLPEQWNN
+3127 ET
-3139 FWSVVGE
+3139 VGITGE
-3146 KLGQVGEWAQEVGA
+3146 KLQNMYESSNDTSDTGIKAFIQSLIDCGVIANTSADELQKVVDLSLQLGGNTSGAAVANQKLARSQKMLQYYKQYKELNKYTQKLRDAKKEASSLTTEEKKQISTIRTKMQALASEISAYDILGDQINEAKAAFEGFENAKTADEDSDYLSTAGEMFQTVIKGYQSSEMGSDAFKSAFKSLIPESVYEDLDTLEERYTAAAEYISGTLSRYFKIEYDDDGAIESVETTTKHIETFIEDAKEKGLMSFSDGVWTVNETDFKNFADKMGITESMLVAIGEQIDKTDVDWIMGDNSSFFDSFDMGTEANIYKAVKALGDLDQQFIDGKVSVEEYTQKYNELQNELSTNKDNAVNDIINYDNATKNVDKLKNDLQSATEELKKLKNDPNATDDQIAEAAKNANEIATNLQTALQKKSELEKPSQMVVEYAIANIEEEKAKIAAELSTIDASIQLTTTDEDGNEQINSSIIKQLDDGTYSINVDANLTEGSKAKVQSYVDLLNKEAQISSYIEGDQGA
-3160 EIGIFF
+3160 EDSAENLKKTYEDLSQVIND
-3166 TETLPQKWSE
+3166 LPDPNINTSMAQS
-3176 FWEGV
+3176 
-3181 GEWLDNVKTW
+3181 
-3191 AVGAGEDI
+3191 AV
-3199 GKFFTEILPEKW
+3199 
-3211 SEFWGQVGEFITEIP
+3211 
-3226 YNVSYLITRVKIFFT
+3226 N
-3241 ETLPE
+3241 
-3246 KWDEFWDNVGEVLNS
+3246 
-3261 LKEKAIALKDKVVE
+3261 ALKKTVDK
-3275 FFKVTIPQKWDEFWD
+3275 
-3290 AVGDGLNTLK
+3290 
-3300 ENAIALKDKVVE
+3300 LKDSFE
-3312 FFTETIPEEWN
+3312 DLPTE
-3323 AFWDS
+3323 
-3328 VGDYINEVIIPALSF
+3328 V
-3343 TWDKVYEFF
+3343 
-3352 TTTVPEKWSEF
+3352 TTTV
-3363 WTSVGTY
+3363 T
-3370 IEEVIKPALSL
+3370 
-3381 VWDKVHDFFMVTI
+3381 TI
-3394 PEKWNEFWTGV
+3394 NRTV
-3405 GDFITET
+3405 NET
-3412 VPEAFEA
+3412 VEK
-3419 IKSGVSTFFTE
+3419 KST
-3430 TVPEAINGLWKS
+3430 
-3442 VASWIEEKAS
+3442 
-3452 ALWGFLKGEWIRGKE
+3452 GFEWIDKI
-3467 DAEKGE
+3467 
-3473 YSPQKGASRAL
+3473 L
-3484 GNALAKGNAHSK
+3484 GIDNLNGNAHF
-3496 KNSGLNTKEHNAVV
+3496 SGAANASGTLGADKTETSLV
-3510 GELGRELVVDPNRG
+3510 GELGPELRVRGNRWEL
-3524 IYYTVGENGTQMLD
+3524 IGENGAEFTD
-3538 LPKGAIIYNHKQTE
+3538 VKKGDIIFNHKQTQQLFE
-3552 ELLKNGE
+3552 NGYVN
-3559 TSRGTYTGGL
+3559 SRGKAFAGGTSGTIFTKYATVGAYGGTVPDWFGHSDIL
-3569 SFAKG
+3569 ENIG
-3574 NAYWDYDLHPKK
+3574 NITDDVS
-3586 TGTGAKAAWGNSSDK
+3586 GAANA
-3601 DWSQMGWDLSSA
+3601 
-3613 ADSISDAA
+3613 IE
-3621 GSLKDAAD
+3621 DAAD
-3629 DTEQTIDFIEYRLEE
+3629 DTKQTIDFIEYRLEE
-3644 IENAIT
+3644 IENSIT
-3650 HMTNRVENFLDD
+3650 NMTNRVENFLDN
-3662 TSQIGK
+3662 TSQIK
-3668 KNSLYEDLV
+3668 EKNNLYEGLID
-3677 GAEKQKAST
+3677 AEKQKAST
-3686 YFAAA
+3686 YLAAA
-3691 ELYNKRAAQLLS
+3691 ETYNKKAAQLLS
-3703 KVPAKYQEMA
+3703 EVPSQYQDMA

-3718 AIKDFVG
+3718 TIKDFIG
-3725 ESQGEIADAIE
+3725 ESEGAIADLIE
-3736 EYRTWSTKAEDAE
+3736 EYRTWVTKAEDSE
-3749 NDYLASIAEISAKR
+3749 NNYLSTIAEISAKR
-3763 LEQLQDIADDF
+3763 LEQLQDVADDF
-3774 ENIVGLTERQSGIL
+3774 DNNIGLTERQASLL
-3788 QGEMDLLEESG
+3788 QGEMDILEEAG

-3809 LMKDSQKQIS
+3809 LMKNSQKQIA
-3819 DLNKK
+3819 DLNNE
-3824 RASLQ
+3824 RAYLQ
-3829 DILNQAV
+3829 SILDEAV

-3841 QVGSDDWYEMVNTIY
+3841 KVGSDDWYAMVNDIY
-3856 DVDDAI
+3856 DVDDSI

-3884 DKLIDKIDNVDS
+3884 DKLIEKIDSVDS

-3919 KDGVTALGLLAQQL
+3919 KDGVTALGLLAQQM
-3933 EVANFKVDQ
+3933 EVANFKVEQ
-3942 YGEAIAR
+3942 YGEAIAH

-3969 ELKENQWDAIEAQE
+3969 ELKEKQWDEIEAQE

-4012 ELIDKKKEELSLQK
+4012 ELIDKKKEELNLQK
-4026 EAHDFSKQVA
+4026 ESHDFSKQVA

-4051 IAGDNS
+4051 ISGDNS

-4071 AQAKEELDELYYGHS
+4071 AQAREELDELYYDHS
-4086 IDKQQEALDKQLE
+4086 VEKQQEALDKSLE

-4123 QDSYATVAANT
+4123 QDSYATIAANT
-4134 ELLAQNLSDIASK
+4134 ELLAQNLTDIADR
-4147 YGITLSD
+4147 YGISLSD

-4161 DGANAIGTYQD
+4161 DGANAIGTYQE

-4189 QELVDLQVEA
+4189 QELADLQVEA
-4199 DNTANSIINA
+4199 DKTANSIINA
-4209 TNRKKD
+4209 TNGKKD
-4215 KTESA
+4215 KTEGA
-4220 KYTPPKPSPQKDSP
+4220 KYTPPAPAQQPSTSSKP
-4234 KAPKPK
+4234 A
-4240 TPSPPSKGSSV
+4240 TPAPPSKGASV
-4251 TIKKSAKNFS
+4251 TVKKSATNFS

-4286 SEVLIGRSGGYTGW
+4286 SEVLIGRNGGYTGW

-4309 ASGAKSINKDQFAFL
+4309 AKGSKSIDKDQFAFL

-4342 YVKKGTGIIPADLT
+4342 YVRKGTSIIPADLS

-4376 TVSAPHVINNNIEL
+4376 TVSAPHIINNNIEL
-4390 NMQVGEVVHI
+4390 NMQIGEVVHI

>member
-30 SDKMYSVGEDMISSI
+30 SDKMYSVGEDMISSV

-120 TDVGEVKGLDAILKQ
+120 TDIGEVKGLDAILKQ

-156 RGRAAG
+156 RGRATG
-162 TKNLK
+162 TKNLPHVDEVEK
-167 VEIEDKKEV
+167 VKTSLADAAQQSRKTAEIIQSNNIKQIQSFQDLVNLLTEYKRLIGSIKDPKLPQLYEDIETVKANFEIEGSRIQQRNMAKEEIQAMYKRYQNERKAYDNGGSYVSNGQIYNVSSYTDLARSEEYLKVLIALYIRCGGAVDKLSKKVKQFAEDNDIVGVLRETEEEYRNIINETHKQNVQTVNNIHKIRESVGYKEDGSNTSLALGEV
-176 IEENKKLVQSEN
+176 FESIHEGANIEEAADALSKILNITKEITTEN
-188 ELVAVQNKTNHNKES
+188 EKI
-203 STKTT
+203 TT
-208 ISDKQQQID
+208 
-217 INDKLASSEKKV
+217 SEKKV
-229 ADAQKKLTDAPKSQ
+229 ADTVKDASSDAEKRLNAQK
-243 SDNSKTIKSID
+243 
-254 DLEKRYFSIIGTVE
+254 
-268 KYLQLVEKFNQVS
+268 NQT
-281 GNSPR
+281 N
-286 DLRKQVI
+286 
-293 DFANKMPQD
+293 
-302 VAGMLGERFVQQLAN
+302 
-317 GFKGVST
+317 
-324 KDIIKAITA
+324 IIKE
-333 PSNANAFG
+333 
-341 ALQHKLDL
+341 Q
-349 AKSIDFNNIKY
+349 
-360 TDDGSIKL
+360 
-368 SDSDNS
+368 
-374 FEFLKSIKGQL
+374 
-385 PIVNE
+385 V
-390 LYEVLS
+390 
-396 NIAVAK
+396 
-402 KELGTSGTIE
+402 
-412 VIKQEAKATEQLAVA
+412 KATEDLATA
-427 QEKAANAQAKYMYHA
+427 QEKVTNAQSKYMYHA

-643 VALNS
+643 IALNS

-786 ISSGS
+786 ISSGA

-826 QAGGKAATE
+826 QGGVKAATE

-857 ASKQYDK
+857 SSKQYNK

-870 MSSLLE
+870 ISSLLE

-917 YLKLTEMIDKYGVG
+917 YLKLTGMIDKYGAG
-931 KTSTDKTYAEVWDY
+931 KTSTDKIYSEVWDY
-945 LKHMMITIPE
+945 LKNTMITIPE

-961 AAEFPD
+961 ASEFPD
-967 QWGQIKRKYGGNS
+967 QWGQIKRRYGGNS
-980 KFKIKVGK
+980 KFKIKVEK

-1002 AFPGIFPDEIIN
+1002 AFPGIFPDDIIN

-1058 EEKAHALQVLY
+1058 EEKAHALQILY

-1075 ASEMAI
+1075 ASEMAV

-1090 ERQAGASKNIS
+1090 ERQAGASKNVS

-1193 MNNIL
+1193 MNHIL

-1390 RTKSKESNDSFTPI
+1390 RTKSKESKDSFTPI

-1425 ATYEKKKLI
+1425 ATDEKKNLI
-1434 SDGIVAKTEK
+1434 SDDIVAKTEK

-1477 ARIKKIEVDAAN
+1477 ARIKKIEVDSAN

-1531 VGLTDA
+1531 AGLTDA

-1580 RKALETYTTSYSK
+1580 RKALEIYTTSYSK

-1603 IGMDDTVDP
+1603 LGMDDAVDP

-1658 QVTVALESSTG
+1658 KVTVALESSTG

-1675 TATKEVGTAWE
+1675 TATIEVGTAWE
-1686 KFKGSLSRKTKELS
+1686 KFKGTLSRKVRELS
-1700 AYIVGGGS
+1700 AYVIGGS
-1708 IYGAINQIRK
+1708 SIYQVINEVRK
-1718 GITYVKEIDAAL
+1718 GITYVKEIDVAL

-1745 RFLQNTS
+1745 RFLQNAS
-1752 KTAGQIGSTVKEFV
+1752 KTAGQIGSTVKEFT

-1796 DELDNIGEA
+1796 DDIADIGEA
-1805 SDSIISTMHGFGIE
+1805 SESIISTMHGFGIE
-1819 ASNAMEI
+1819 ASNAMNI

-1850 SASAMAE
+1850 SASAMAA

-1901 DAGEDVDGMASSVSE
+1901 DAGEDVDGMANSVSE

-1939 NTTEILREMSAVWDD
+1939 NTTEILREMSTVWDD
-1954 MTDVNRASALELLG
+1954 MTDVNRAAALELLG

-1978 VIKNFDM
+1978 VIKNFDL
-1985 VEDAI
+1985 VEGAI

-1995 AAGSAEAENE
+1995 AAGSAMAENE
-2005 KYLNSIQGK
+2005 KYMTSIQGH

-2020 AVQTMWMNF
+2020 SVQTMWMNLINSDVIKF
-2029 VNTDATKFIIDL
+2029 IVDVGTGITTLIGKFGLLGTVITAVFGTKFIKAASAAW
-2041 GTKFVQLIDKVGV
+2041 KFAKAATEAEYAKAEA
-2054 LQSALIALAAIKILP
+2054 SAAATA
-2069 QLAKGLGLTN
+2069 AKE
-2079 LISDIFNLTNGLK
+2079 
-2092 DFAVGQKAANAA
+2092 AEAAANAA
-2104 TLSTAIATSL
+2104 ESATETVDNKTTEENVKATTAKAAASDAAEKQKEAEAAANAAESATENVNNAENNMSKYSLGGIKKGWGKFKDTAVKFLGTTAGKITAVGAVIGGVAAAVKLTKNYIERKQAELAQEVQDLTNNYKETKTKIDANLKTLSESSDSAQYKTLSDEFSVLAAGVDKYGNNISLTSDQYERYKAICEQIIGIQPSLAEGYDSATQAIGNNANALKELIELQQEAARRSAEEYTSDENLKKVRKNTINKIKEAKKDLSSGISDLGASLLSGLKSQTGTDYGFTDTASDDVARTIMTQVLGFDEDNVDDILKEYFNKNTDISTAWNRWLSDYASQIKEHQQGIADLIGDVDKPNDFQAAISNYAIAADSISQAQKDFINTLLQVPMSQTEYSELRDSGKSFITEWIKNSDAFKIDEATSKSTILEMKKTIRGMVTELASNQDAQGILDSLFTIDTSKTNFEQYKKDVNEWLNMLFNSLGITDKDERNRIKIALGFDFEVKDEEGNTKQDQLVKDIARVTDDTEENIQEWLDSQPAAKVQALMQVDWSAESGLTKDEVLQKVASTIPKEATVSKTYSDLKNSISEVNDTL
-2114 SQSSL
+2114 SQSSEIIMDNI
-2119 VKLAIQLGITT
+2119 KLTDEQG
-2130 AEEVA
+2130 
-2135 SASATTLLGFSFKAL
+2135 KAL
-2150 GLSILGAAKAVI
+2150 
-2162 TFLATNPIGWAIL
+2162 
-2175 ATTAIIS
+2175 
-2182 LVAIMGDLIKT
+2182 
-2193 HDDYVE
+2193 
-2199 ELKNTNEKIENLRSN
+2199 
-2214 IESLNSEL
+2214 ESL
-2222 ETTKN
+2222 
-2227 RIEELESKG
+2227 IG
-2236 PLTITEQEELDK
+2236 
-2248 LKEQNA
+2248 
-2254 ELERQIQLEKAREE
+2254 
-2268 RARNK
+2268 
-2273 QAKAAQKAF
+2273 
-2282 ETDDD
+2282 
-2287 FKVQPSNRFTVSKV
+2287 
-2301 TNTFEQKLGA
+2301 
-2311 IEIAKEKLDK
+2311 
-2321 AEIEL
+2321 
-2326 QDALNSGMDTNSNKF
+2326 
-2341 KKLEK
+2341 
-2346 NLESAQEDYTDAQSN
+2346 
-2361 WDEFI
+2361 
-2366 KSKED
+2366 
-2371 EYGDLEWFDG
+2371 
-2381 DNLTEAQKTVNEI
+2381 
-2394 ISSMQNYNDR
+2394 
-2404 AEIMFGSAG
+2404 
-2413 AKESALNRLF
+2413 
-2423 GERGSEAGQAFQE
+2423 
-2436 AFNAKIESGEINVEV
+2436 
-2451 DRFGDYSA
+2451 
-2459 AIENVTGSVEELI
+2459 
-2472 SKNPQF
+2472 
-2478 KVQLDS
+2478 
-2484 LGISAEDVARYFLNI
+2484 
-2499 SSAMQQTNKTTSV
+2499 
-2512 AITDIASLTSAYDS
+2512 
-2526 YASALQIVNDTIFDG
+2526 
-2541 QAISDDYYNSLKEYL
+2541 
-2556 GDVTVGE
+2556 GE
-2563 ESFSDAV
+2563 EDFADAI
-2570 DTTNGKVIKNTRL
+2570 DTTNGYVVKNAALLKKLLATKKQESAQNIK
-2583 LRNLIAQKKKEQ
+2583 ISKSQ
-2595 KATTSAARAQ
+2595 AR
-2605 SQLQYT
+2605 LQYYELYK
-2611 KIVKQ
+2611 KIRQ
-2616 LQQAVKAMYLDY
+2616 LSQGNQQLAVEHKEE
-2628 KAYGYVTKATY
+2628 
-2639 DNINALRSQVQA
+2639 INALYAEMGAIEKTIAKYSMLEQQLLGAANAYEKFEEAKTIDEEKDYGSKASDMLSGLIQGLQSAKLGTESFQAAVSGMIPEDVYSGLSTVEEKVQA
-2651 IKNAIREYAI
+2651 IANYLKNSNFSKYFT
-2661 LELKLSD
+2661 L
-2668 VTNAYDEFEDAKN
+2668 EFED
-2681 RDAELAYGDSMI
+2681 DGTLQSAEM
-2693 EMLQAISDGFLSGQ
+2693 
-2707 VGSEA
+2707 
-2712 FRAACTAL
+2712 
-2720 VPESVIADCKTFEER
+2720 K
-2735 LDAIDDYFENSKFAD
+2735 LDNVK
-2750 YFTIDE
+2750 
-2756 DGSFSIGMKNIE
+2756 
-2768 AFVADAKE
+2768 
-2776 AGAFISNADGTFT
+2776 AFI
-2789 LDNSIQSVDDLANA
+2789 
-2803 MGLTKAATVAMLTE
+2803 
-2817 LSKYD
+2817 
-2822 ASWGDIVSDIT
+2822 
-2833 MTKLDK
+2833 
-2839 GIRDTTDA
+2839 
-2847 LDKAIAKQEQFF
+2847 
-2859 KEGKDPSGAN
+2859 
-2869 ADEYNAIQQ
+2869 
-2878 EINNCSDALNNAQ
+2878 
-2891 QAVVNNT
+2891 
-2898 KAWIEANSNVDAAK
+2898 
-2912 EKVATLTRE
+2912 
-2921 LQELQEAG
+2921 
-2929 ATDNEIQIK
+2929 
-2938 TNELEKA
+2938 
-2945 KEQLSEALSIKYGL
+2945 
-2959 EEPTQMGFQ
+2959 
-2968 LVLTDVQS
+2968 
-2976 QIDKWK
+2976 
-2982 EENAILVTEV
+2982 
-2992 VPKLA
+2992 
-2997 QDKDGVWKIPAELEL
+2997 
-3012 DEDKQQKIQEYVDL
+3012 ED
-3026 KNSEQQLELLTAQEI
+3026 
-3041 DPITD
+3041 
-3046 GITQV
+3046 
-3051 KEVLDN
+3051 
-3057 ILKAITSSDSNTG
+3057 
-3070 TSKKS
+3070 
-3075 SSTTTTATSTS
+3075 
-3086 DTTGFESG
+3086 
-3094 SVDQDIAAWNAMV
+3094 
-3107 DEWVENINQFVS
+3107 
-3119 KFGEDISK
+3119 
-3127 FFTETLPEQWNN
+3127 
-3139 FWSVVGE
+3139 
-3146 KLGQVGEWAQEVGA
+3146 AQEVGA
-3160 EIGIFF
+3160 LTNKGDWKHFELDESIK
-3166 TETLPQKWSE
+3166 TLDDFCNAMQITKE
-3176 FWEGV
+3176 MAF
-3181 GEWLDNVKTW
+3181 
-3191 AVGAGEDI
+3191 AM
-3199 GKFFTEILPEKW
+3199 FTEIDSYDAEWLNGDFGSMLDNLDLGLEGNIFMASKHITELDVALANGKISAEEYAAAMYGTGAAATESQKEIDGLAGQMQQYTQSARKSASEWKKASDEYEESKKKVEDLSKQIQQATKGADTSELEEKLKSAMEDMDKYAATMRDNEVSELIIKVAMDDVDNSIKLIEDKYSGIKDLIEQDNENGGFKIKTGINWESAPADEDTVNSYLALLNEKHTLEVMQGESLPTTLDVMQEMSDTLKT
-3211 SEFWGQVGEFITEIP
+3211 ITEILAKH
-3226 YNVSYLITRVKIFFT
+3226 YGVNIETGEAEDSITGI
-3241 ETLPE
+3241 
-3246 KWDEFWDNVGEVLNS
+3246 LNQLS
-3261 LKEKAIALKDKVVE
+3261 QIKPKSVVI
-3275 FFKVTIPQKWDEFWD
+3275 TILGNISD
-3290 AVGDGLNTLK
+3290 TLK
-3300 ENAIALKDKVVE
+3300 TWWGRLTGSGELNGSANDSTDAKRSKNNNIKVNGTAHATGSWGLK
-3312 FFTETIPEEWN
+3312 
-3323 AFWDS
+3323 S
-3328 VGDYINEVIIPALSF
+3328 S
-3343 TWDKVYEFF
+3343 
-3352 TTTVPEKWSEF
+3352 
-3363 WTSVGTY
+3363 
-3370 IEEVIKPALSL
+3370 
-3381 VWDKVHDFFMVTI
+3381 
-3394 PEKWNEFWTGV
+3394 
-3405 GDFITET
+3405 
-3412 VPEAFEA
+3412 
-3419 IKSGVSTFFTE
+3419 
-3430 TVPEAINGLWKS
+3430 
-3442 VASWIEEKAS
+3442 
-3452 ALWGFLKGEWIRGKE
+3452 
-3467 DAEKGE
+3467 
-3473 YSPQKGASRAL
+3473 
-3484 GNALAKGNAHSK
+3484 
-3496 KNSGLNTKEHNAVV
+3496 EHNALV
-3510 GELGRELVVDPNRG
+3510 GELGMETVVDPNTG
-3524 IYYTVGENGTQMLD
+3524 KYYTVGDRGAEFVD
-3538 LPKGAIIYNHKQTE
+3538 LPRGAIIFNHKQTE
-3552 ELLKNGE
+3552 ALFKNGYV
-3559 TSRGTYTGGL
+3559 TSRGKML
-3569 SFAKG
+3569 ANG
-3574 NAYWDYDLHPKK
+3574 NAHA
-3586 TGTGAKAAWGNSSDK
+3586 TGNTTIVPDFTTPTYYNGASNNNFWTDWNNSISN
-3601 DWSQMGWDLSSA
+3601 S
-3613 ADSISDAA
+3613 ADSISDASSA
-3621 GSLKDAAD
+3621 VEDAAD
-3629 DTEQTIDFIEYRLEE
+3629 DAKQTIDFIEYRLEE
-3644 IENAIT
+3644 IENSIT
-3650 HMTNRVENFLDD
+3650 NMTNRVENFLDD
-3662 TSQIGK
+3662 TSQTK
-3668 KNSLYEDLV
+3668 EKNSLYEGLID
-3677 GAEKQKAST
+3677 AEKQKAST

-3703 KVPAKYQEMA
+3703 KVPAEYQEMA

-3736 EYRTWSTKAEDAE
+3736 EYRTWSTKAENAE
-3749 NDYLASIAEISAKR
+3749 NDYFASIAEISAKR

-3829 DILNQAV
+3829 DILNQSV

-3841 QVGSDDWYEMVNTIY
+3841 KVGSDDWYEMVNTIY

-4220 KYTPPKPSPQKDSP
+4220 KYTPPKPSPQKDPP

-4400 DRADNSSI
+4400 DHADNSSI